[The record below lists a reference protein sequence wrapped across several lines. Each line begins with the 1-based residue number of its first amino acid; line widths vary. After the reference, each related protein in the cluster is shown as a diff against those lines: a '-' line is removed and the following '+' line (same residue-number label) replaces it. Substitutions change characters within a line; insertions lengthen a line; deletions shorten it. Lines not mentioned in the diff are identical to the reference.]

1 MFIMIAYCRYFKRK
15 NGILSALVAIDVH
28 LNINRMEQNFSNFLE
43 KFQTVLLKSNPAWNL
58 IDIKFEN
65 FSNPILSKFNNS
77 VIMSHMTSLLSKEK
91 LTNDDSQEQSFETF
105 NYIHSNGFPG
115 RYLPN
120 TDHSWEIIN
129 PDEQDG
135 QVQLK
140 ILALN
145 LAYDQHTKSC
155 SDYIEIYI
163 HNTLHSRLC
172 QIPTNPMQRTII
184 SMFNDV
190 KIRFVSKDHQDYE
203 NFGFLIEWQ
212 FNQVPCVP
220 NPCANGGVCSRDK
233 FGFVSCVCPSGYNG
247 TFCDVATNCNTP
259 VLTDIE
265 GSIVTPNLYLGYQS
279 GSSCNWLIRAPF
291 NHIIHVTT
299 LSFFLNDPKI
309 CSDYIRINDYS
320 PFADDL
326 GTHSKR
332 FCGSDISSKF
342 ISKYDTIEIQFAAES
357 NDQFPGAA
365 FKYKIG
371 YSGSLCELSACDFHP
386 TCKNNGICLVNDA
399 GLAACKCKANFTGYD
414 CSSVRCNDIF
424 DEETGSLSSPSF
436 PVDGSSTFQCQY
448 RFIAK
453 DRKGFLFNFKNV
465 KLRSTYF
472 DNVYIFSSWNTIDND
487 MIYSFNGIPDDFEIS
502 VRASKALILLSGSA
516 DPMEN
521 NYGFELQYSSTFAC
535 DDLHSGCA
543 SKETCIS
550 FNESIAHVSGEDNT
564 NADYKKEN
572 DFCNPNPCKNNGK
585 CISLANDF
593 KCQCPPYY
601 FAGKRCEIINCQNI
615 RLDSK
620 FGFIVPPG
628 YPNEYVPN
636 LNCSWIF
643 TLNETTMEYTFQSLM
658 FNVEGPQNRCSN
670 DYLEFDSAED
680 HSRKMRAC
688 GVLESA
694 ALQLEYPNPLIVR
707 FVTDE
712 DVEEDGFF
720 INYRHQMKGKCNETL
735 KSKYGDIFLPD
746 KSILEQFQGNVCTW
760 TFESSIGGFVD
771 LYIERFKS
779 NDCQKNYLQILD
791 VDINGK
797 NEIICETSYKR
808 IKSPQNKFVINVFM
822 ENKSGV
828 TFKANYRMYVE
839 SKDNCDMLSCPENS
853 KCTRLN
859 DRLFC
864 HCNEGYTYVRGRC
877 NPLRCAASPCLNGGT
892 CIENLR
898 KNIHCKC
905 SQYYG
910 GQFCQIDLLCN
921 DHTCSFG
928 NGVCIHVDGKPH
940 CACKPEF
947 TGESCQFKI
956 LDERCGGVIL
966 DFPAVFTSQSTELDN
981 TFCEWKIQNGK
992 LNQQLTIIFDEIQL
1006 QYSHGCVNESI
1017 EIFTLWGKLLYR
1029 ICLIQPKRQLY
1040 INYSSIR
1047 ISVKMK
1053 AASNSV
1059 VLARIFTGKIFTCKM
1074 LIIKLRVSVDNLST
1088 RAAVVCSNQSYCFNK
1103 ELDLCSEMQC
1113 NGGHCV
1119 STNNTY
1125 AACKCPAGYA
1135 GSYCEEKIKTCE
1147 AMPCKNGGSCL
1158 PRRNGY
1164 LCKCTK
1170 QFYGVNC
1177 EKRMCSHLIVDTP
1190 SGVIKSPHFPSNY
1203 PDNSEC
1209 SWKIVTNPDSL
1220 IWLRFLLLDI
1230 EGIPGQC
1237 HFDVVKIYN
1246 GENSASELLSSDC
1259 GYKTETTPPIKL
1271 DIVKNIVTVNFVTD
1285 SSVNSRG
1292 FMLLW
1297 NITSSLCRNVKCPLH
1312 SVCELGVNGTPI
1324 CTCDFGYYGEKCEE
1338 VDHCLYVTCANGG
1351 TCKTHG
1357 NSFHCICSSGITG
1370 LLCDE
1375 DIDECIENPCKNKGI
1390 CVNTF
1395 GSFKCQCAVGN
1406 YGRFCENVISCQT
1419 LISYENL
1426 KLRHISHTD
1435 YAWIIAPEKYNR
1447 YAQLNPLLVDLIN
1460 GEKIQIFDGNYW
1472 NISHD
1477 VQLIA
1482 EFDKDVEALF
1492 PVRAYQNWLSVFFW
1506 TTGTFLPEKKLIF
1519 DAFLTSSESPP
1530 GCQDRD
1536 CKYPILTSFEICK
1549 VKRLGLP
1556 WLKLFHWELR
1566 RDSECATTIFFGQ
1579 KKLVNITFSKLSFSG
1594 HTNSNGYIAVYDGDQ
1609 NSNILIGKFTEYT
1622 QIPFYVLA
1630 SSKMIT
1636 VKYVRGS
1643 IYFGKSLSFEMII
1656 ESHTKKMSKWNS
1668 SYFYEEKSF
1677 QVKELTVWKQPGLYE
1692 QNIDIYDIS
1701 KFKEIASASGV
1712 LVSPGYPRRYRPQQ
1726 YYTTRFVAPPGNV
1739 FSFAFHSLDLEYP
1752 WRNVYCFDAVV
1763 FIDPINNKTLQQYIL
1778 KICGNL
1784 TADAKQNFI
1793 SSGNEIIVAFY
1804 SDDESE
1810 YSGFELHFQ
1819 TYANRCLNH
1828 SCPPHSSCV
1837 SYPESYHCRCDK
1849 GYAGFD
1855 CQEAIDQCSSSPC
1868 VLGHGMCAN
1877 KPDGSFV
1884 CRCKEGY
1891 TGKHCEHD
1899 LICPLNYCQHKGRC
1913 ERESGKPRC
1922 ICKGPFS
1929 GPRCEQASCGE
1940 TTVSY
1945 FYIFESMNHPEPYPP
1960 SLDCKWT
1967 ITTKNVGRYIYE
1979 IYISY
1984 VDLECGWDYVKIQ
1997 LSNDEIITLCQ
2008 AKKKT
2013 FYSDNS
2019 TLNMWFHSDSSKSGK
2034 GFYITAEAIINPCVK
2049 QPCGNN
2055 FICQVTGPNSRECI
2069 CEPGYTGKECDEI
2082 IDICADVDCKNGG
2095 SCYADKLNFTCVCR
2109 KGYRGKF
2116 CEIQSN
2122 PCIPNPCGHFGIC
2135 KQVDIA
2141 KHTCSCILPAS
2152 GNSCRECIEYK
2163 IIISH
2168 SGVIKSPEYPFSY
2181 PNEMQCD
2188 WLLYSILDAGSG
2200 IFLKFNDLQI
2210 PALDSSCS
2218 NGIVIYDS
2226 SNRQIK
2232 RFCGYE
2238 IPKSLFVNETKIR
2251 IAIETSQLQHDVR
2264 RFALSYTANF
2274 DFCSK
2279 FPCKND
2285 GICENSI
2292 VLKEARSRSCQCR
2305 SKAYHGF
2312 SCETRRYFKC
2322 GQLLESKPSLSGI
2335 VATPD
2340 FPLPYNS
2347 SYCKWPI
2354 QVPKDH
2360 IIEITFTTLET
2371 YRNCSKCCTGA
2382 DQVLL
2387 EDQNGHIISKFCG
2400 HALPPIFTVQSD
2412 HVVVV
2417 FNAKQTSNTGIGF
2430 HLLYRAVQNVCF
2442 NDKYC
2447 LTNQSCVI
2455 DRYGKPFCICPFGY
2469 EGRYCTEKIDLCKRE
2484 NILCNGRGICE
2495 NYATSWRCRC
2505 RKGYSGRLCEIDDWC
2520 NEFKCENGGT
2530 CLHSKSG
2537 PICLCTN
2544 ETTGQYCEKAKCG
2557 GIIRRPLIGTI
2568 TSPKNFSTNY
2578 YFKGTDCEWEF
2589 IAPEGTCVHLKFYW
2603 IDLSCTSYYA
2613 AFGMCTPENIKI
2625 YNSKNKSLV
2634 PLKRLC
2640 FEPTTLEV
2648 VSLKNNLILSY
2659 HSEKDDDFEH
2669 YDKDNC
2675 FEGACAEQF
2684 LCVDQL
2690 DDKYKC
2696 ICKPGFTGKNCDI
2709 VFDACA
2715 SLPSGFC
2722 GEGRCVNVG
2731 DSFYCECSPGWTGEV
2746 CMDEIN
2752 YCDSSPCIYGT
2763 CHSLKNAYYCSCIET
2778 YEYYSYGP
2786 QCEFVACKSITL
2798 SNDHGILQSPFYP
2811 EPSPRDINC
2820 NWKFY
2825 AEKNKMII
2833 IDIEVADLNAAY
2845 CATDYLAIFDQA
2857 EISEINEDQPQELIC
2872 DRLTTKRIEVHSDE
2886 FSLLFASGKLNDTIS
2901 KFYGRYMTVDPSLCT
2916 PNPCQNNGNCSI
2928 EADGTII
2935 CKCPINYYG
2944 QLCEKKAT
2952 VICDAETKEING
2964 TFSVSPDPLYTTCSW
2979 TIYNTPVGNKAA
2991 TEIEIHELYIP
3002 NDDCNEN
3009 FLEIYTK
3016 KDYFTEF
3023 VLLRKLCSVS
3033 NELSSKIMSVD
3044 GYAVKLIL
3052 RSIDVERKFA
3062 FSYNF
3067 DVCTAK
3073 NIICKDT
3080 KYCVNTHY
3088 GTASYSCLCKPKLTD
3103 PTCFSPCQNL
3113 KLPGSVGAFNS
3124 PGFPHLYPS
3133 NVHCSW
3139 RIKNR
3144 SNSTAIMLTMKYM
3157 NIRDNSPYCDDE
3169 YIEIHS
3175 VSRNHSNLMQKI
3187 CGKMLDVKFF
3197 TMAEEMIIYFHTD
3210 VYFGGNG
3217 FVATYGIVN
3226 NPCIYLMCKNGGF
3239 CYIHKPSLQPVC
3251 QCRFGYFGLLC
3262 EKFRN
3267 CPDGYCLN
3275 GGVCVSE
3282 YKKPYRCSC
3291 PKGLQGKRCEIAV
3304 CGGIYYTGATL
3315 STPNILSLKL
3325 EKLECNYFLE
3335 TESSA
3340 ISVQF
3345 EKLFFGWQT
3354 ECKDSYVEIHEGWDQ
3369 TNSSIIG
3376 RYCNNEEMP
3385 ALIGTQSNN
3394 RLFLVVRAII
3404 TSDKAANYTFK
3415 VREDFKCHYTICPNS
3430 DCSQRQNEIL
3440 CICPPYMTGQ
3450 LCDIERCGYSVVNES
3465 QGIIK
3470 SFGSYSYYLGRVHC
3484 FYNIKTQP
3492 ESVMALTNEE
3502 ELWTEENSLIF
3513 FDGKNELYYKME
3525 NLQTFLSSTNE
3536 ISIQFSAVF
3545 RSSVIPAFEVTF
3557 YELPTQTYH
3566 FEQFGE
3572 LSTFD
3577 PVFAPFRRFFR
3588 RYTITVPGFSGI
3600 LLQILYFNVIDCT
3613 KNHVD
3618 IYVKEKFV
3626 ERLCDV
3632 PITDEEV
3639 SIASDSVTFVANF
3652 TRYTDEFLGFSLNYS
3667 AFVDFCIQNKV
3678 KCPSPEV
3685 CKNSKDGAV
3694 CVCPAGVAGTNCR
3707 LNCDNLILHNSSA
3720 IITSPRYP
3728 DLYMNNL
3735 SCLWKIAPNQ
3745 KGKVVKAILTIDHI
3759 EGTMPE
3765 CNQDFVAV
3773 SYLNSRQQEI
3783 EIGKY
3788 CGKNYT
3794 IQLTSATNNLIV
3806 KFKSDE
3812 RITFSGFV
3820 LEYTLVRRGCQ
3831 SFICLNGGTCS
3842 DSIFQIFCTCPPGYI
3857 GMFCEIDVFCAKHL
3871 CQHGA
3876 TCLMGKCKCAE
3887 GFTGQ
3892 FCENFVNSEQ
3902 NIFQF
3907 PTTIVSPFY
3916 PHKYPNDINI
3926 TWNLISVESGL
3937 LLRFKHIS
3945 LEYSTSCDQN
3955 DFVQV
3960 SDLNRTIGIFCGS
3973 MLPPAIYTTNK
3984 YLKIIFHSDSSI
3996 SMEGFEAF
4004 VANSKDP
4011 CEMFDCSGHG
4021 DCIAENG
4028 YVSCKCHKNYSGENC
4043 EINNACRDVLCMN
4056 SGTCILRKGASICNC
4071 RWPFTGATCADVLC
4085 GHYFKHIFN
4094 GKISFLSLVNSN
4106 VSNVDCT
4113 WTVEEPENSTI
4124 SIHINNFQMKYPNE
4138 DCNSNFLE
4146 IVDRKSTKSTV
4157 IAKYC
4162 DSKNVTSLLAT
4173 KTNLLTVR
4181 FVSKHAMDD
4190 SFAIDFTTDYQGK
4203 NICNFYCQNYGK
4215 CKIQNQKPICDC
4227 PDGFSGVHCEKDL
4240 WCSSNPCLN
4249 GGTCKHNE
4257 NNTTYQCICLKN
4269 FNGNNC
4275 ENVICGGTLKL
4286 WKRFTSPLYPNSYP
4300 NLSRCIWTYNDTK
4313 RNILLSFTNFQLEL
4327 TDDCSNDY
4335 VAIERCSVVSGCSS
4349 ILKSRYCGDK
4359 RFKILIQLHAF
4370 QRNWEWL
4377 KITFI
4382 SDSTDSFR
4390 GFSAKLLPSDMKILN
4405 SSVAE

>member
-1 MFIMIAYCRYFKRK
+1 MKFSKPVVQKNSSQRSGNEEILISAHLPKEHPKENFYKIFSDYNQGKDAENSFLFNNKKLKQKYHLIIALLLSFILFHYLWYIICLLRQLFYGNLIVFICVFSAFIFYVLDNHQESRSLAPNSSVDLAFKSGYILLYDDTYLKNNSQVAEKYETEIKKAIDNASLSNSNCTTKTERIRYFKRK
-15 NGILSALVAIDVH
+15 NGISSALVAIDVH
-28 LNINRMEQNFSNFLE
+28 LNMNKMEQNFSNFLE
-43 KFQTVLLKSNPAWNL
+43 KFQTVLLQSNPTWSL
-58 IDIKFEN
+58 IDIKF
-65 FSNPILSKFNNS
+65 
-77 VIMSHMTSLLSKEK
+77 
-91 LTNDDSQEQSFETF
+91 D
-105 NYIHSNGFPG
+105 
-115 RYLPN
+115 
-120 TDHSWEIIN
+120 
-129 PDEQDG
+129 
-135 QVQLK
+135 QV
-140 ILALN
+140 A
-145 LAYDQHTKSC
+145 
-155 SDYIEIYI
+155 
-163 HNTLHSRLC
+163 
-172 QIPTNPMQRTII
+172 
-184 SMFNDV
+184 
-190 KIRFVSKDHQDYE
+190 
-203 NFGFLIEWQ
+203 
-212 FNQVPCVP
+212 CVP
-220 NPCANGGVCSRDK
+220 NPCANGGICSQDK
-233 FGFVSCVCPSGYNG
+233 FGFVSCACPSGYNG
-247 TFCDVATNCNTP
+247 TFCDVSTNCNNP

-299 LSFFLNDPKI
+299 LSFFLNNPKI
-309 CSDYIRINDYS
+309 CSDFIRINEYS

-332 FCGSDISSKF
+332 FCGHDISSKF
-342 ISKYDTIEIQFAAES
+342 ISKYDTVEIQFAAES

-365 FKYKIG
+365 FKYKIAPNYCLLNPCNNFQDCFNTADGYICQCKPGRVGENCSGKVDFCFSNPCKKPGTDECINLNETFFCNCNGG
-371 YSGSLCELSACDFHP
+371 YSGSLCERSACDFHP
-386 TCKNNGICLVNDA
+386 TCRNKGICLVNDE
-399 GLAACKCKANFTGYD
+399 GMAACKCKASFTGYD

-424 DEETGSLSSPSF
+424 DEEIGSLSSPSF
-436 PVDGSSTFQCQY
+436 PVDGSSSFQCQY

-453 DRKGFLFNFKNV
+453 DRKGFLFDFKNV

-472 DNVYIFSSWNTIDND
+472 DNVYIFSSWNPVDND
-487 MIYSFNGIPDDFEIS
+487 MIYSFNGIRDDFEIS
-502 VRASKALILLSGSA
+502 VRASKALIILSGSA

-521 NYGFELQYSSTFAC
+521 DYGFKLQYLSTFGN
-535 DDLHSGCA
+535 DLHSGCT

-550 FNESIAHVSGEDNT
+550 FNKSIAYVGDEGNT

-572 DFCNPNPCKNNGK
+572 DFCNPNPCMNNGK
-585 CISLANDF
+585 CISLSNDF
-593 KCQCPPYY
+593 KCQCPPFY
-601 FAGKRCEIINCQNI
+601 FGGKRCEIINCQNI
-615 RLDSK
+615 RMDSK
-620 FGFIVPPG
+620 SGFIVSPG
-628 YPNEYVPN
+628 YPNEYLSN

-643 TLNETTMEYTFQSLM
+643 ALNETTMEYSFQSLM
-658 FNVEGPQNRCSN
+658 FNVEGPQNLCSN
-670 DYLEFDSAED
+670 DYLEFDSVED
-680 HSRKMRAC
+680 HSRKMRHC

-694 ALQLEYPNPLIVR
+694 PLQLEYPNPLIVR

-720 INYRHQMKGKCNETL
+720 INYRHEMKGKCNETL
-735 KSKYGDIFLPD
+735 KNKYGNIFLPE

-760 TFESSIGGFVD
+760 SFESSAGGFVD

-791 VDINGK
+791 VDLNGQ
-797 NEIICETSYKR
+797 NEIICEISYKK
-808 IKSPQNKFVINVFM
+808 IKSPQNNLVINVFM
-822 ENKSGV
+822 ENKSDV
-828 TFKANYRMYVE
+828 TFKANYKMYVE
-839 SKDNCDMLSCPENS
+839 SKGICDMLSCPENS

-859 DRLFC
+859 ERFFC
-864 HCNEGYTYVRGRC
+864 HCNERYTYVRGKC
-877 NPLRCAASPCLNGGT
+877 SPLRCAASPCLNGGT
-892 CIENLR
+892 CIENMR

-905 SQYYG
+905 PQYYG

-928 NGVCIHVDGKPH
+928 NG
-940 CACKPEF
+940 
-947 TGESCQFKI
+947 
-956 LDERCGGVIL
+956 
-966 DFPAVFTSQSTELDN
+966 
-981 TFCEWKIQNGK
+981 
-992 LNQQLTIIFDEIQL
+992 L

-1029 ICLIQPKRQLY
+1029 ICLIKPNRQLY
-1040 INYSSIR
+1040 INYTSIR

-1059 VLARIFTGKIFTCKM
+1059 VLARIFT
-1074 LIIKLRVSVDNLST
+1074 VDNLST
-1088 RAAVVCSNQSYCFNK
+1088 KAAVVCSNQSYCFNK
-1103 ELDLCSEMQC
+1103 EVDLCSEMQC
-1113 NGGHCV
+1113 NTGHCV
-1119 STNNTY
+1119 STNNTH
-1125 AACKCPAGYA
+1125 AACKCPAGFT
-1135 GSYCEEKIKTCE
+1135 GSYCEERIKTCE
-1147 AMPCKNGGSCL
+1147 TMPCKNGGSCL

-1177 EKRMCSHLIVDTP
+1177 EKRICSYLLVDTP

-1209 SWKIVTNPDSL
+1209 SWKIVTNLDSL
-1220 IWLRFLLLDI
+1220 IWLRFILLDI

-1237 HFDVVKIYN
+1237 HFDFVKIYN

-1259 GYKTETTPPIKL
+1259 GYKTEITPPIKL
-1271 DIVKNIVTVNFVTD
+1271 DTVKNIVTVHFVTD

-1292 FMLLW
+1292 FVLLW
-1297 NITSSLCRNVKCPLH
+1297 NITSGLCRNVKCPLH
-1312 SVCELGVNGTPI
+1312 SVCELGQNGAPI
-1324 CTCDFGYYGEKCEE
+1324 CTCDFGYYGGKCEE

-1357 NSFHCICSSGITG
+1357 NSFHCICPSGIAG

-1375 DIDECIENPCKNKGI
+1375 DIDECIENPCKNGGI
-1390 CVNTF
+1390 CVNSMF
-1395 GSFKCQCAVGN
+1395 HSFKCQCAVGN
-1406 YGRFCENVISCQT
+1406 YGRLCENGEISLFNICYYFNKISHLVISCQT
-1419 LISYENL
+1419 LISYENA

-1435 YAWIIAPEKYNR
+1435 SAWIIAPEKPNR
-1447 YAQLNPLLVDLIN
+1447 YAQLNPLLVDLVD

-1482 EFDKDVEALF
+1482 EFDKDVETMF

-1506 TTGTFLPEKKLIF
+1506 TTGTFSPEKKLMF
-1519 DAFLTSSESPP
+1519 DASLTSSESPP
-1530 GCQDRD
+1530 GCNDPD
-1536 CKYPILTSFEICK
+1536 CKYPILKSFGEMSF
-1549 VKRLGLP
+1549 
-1556 WLKLFHWELR
+1556 LFH
-1566 RDSECATTIFFGQ
+1566 
-1579 KKLVNITFSKLSFSG
+1579 
-1594 HTNSNGYIAVYDGDQ
+1594 Y
-1609 NSNILIGKFTEYT
+1609 ILIKIQF
-1622 QIPFYVLA
+1622 QI
-1630 SSKMIT
+1630 S
-1636 VKYVRGS
+1636 VKYVYLLRTVTNQDQDQTANS
-1643 IYFGKSLSFEMII
+1643 HFE
-1656 ESHTKKMSKWNS
+1656 
-1668 SYFYEEKSF
+1668 
-1677 QVKELTVWKQPGLYE
+1677 
-1692 QNIDIYDIS
+1692 IS
-1701 KFKEIASASGV
+1701 AKV
-1712 LVSPGYPRRYRPQQ
+1712 
-1726 YYTTRFVAPPGNV
+1726 
-1739 FSFAFHSLDLEYP
+1739 
-1752 WRNVYCFDAVV
+1752 
-1763 FIDPINNKTLQQYIL
+1763 
-1778 KICGNL
+1778 CGNL
-1784 TADAKQNFI
+1784 TADAKQNFVI
-1793 SSGNEIIVAFY
+1793 SSGNEITVAFY

-1810 YSGFELHFQ
+1810 YTGFELHFQ

-1837 SYPESYHCRCDK
+1837 SYPESYDCHCNK
-1849 GYAGFD
+1849 AYAGFD
-1855 CQEAIDQCSSSPC
+1855 CQEVIDQCSSSPC
-1868 VLGHGMCAN
+1868 VLGHGICAN

-1899 LICPLNYCQHKGRC
+1899 LICPLNYCHHNGTC

-1922 ICKGPFS
+1922 ICKRQFS
-1929 GPRCEQASCGE
+1929 GPRCEQALCGE
-1940 TTVSY
+1940 TRVSY
-1945 FYIFESMNHPEPYPP
+1945 YYIFQSMNYPEPYPP

-1967 ITTKNVGRYIYE
+1967 ITTNNVWRYIYE
-1979 IYISY
+1979 IHIRYL
-1984 VDLECGWDYVKIQ
+1984 DMECGWDYVKIQ

-2008 AKKKT
+2008 AEEKT
-2013 FYSDNS
+2013 VYSDNS
-2019 TLNMWFHSDSSKSGK
+2019 TLNMWFHSDISKAGN

-2055 FICQVTGPNSRECI
+2055 FICQVTGPNSRNCV
-2069 CEPGYTGKECDEI
+2069 CEPGYTGKECNEI

-2141 KHTCSCILPAS
+2141 KHTCSCILPAY
-2152 GNSCRECIEYK
+2152 GNNCRECSEYE
-2163 IIISH
+2163 IIVSH
-2168 SGVIKSPEYPFSY
+2168 NGMIKSPEYPFSY
-2181 PNEMQCD
+2181 PNEMQCA
-2188 WLLYSILDAGSG
+2188 WSLNSILDAGS
-2200 IFLKFNDLQI
+2200 D
-2210 PALDSSCS
+2210 
-2218 NGIVIYDS
+2218 
-2226 SNRQIK
+2226 
-2232 RFCGYE
+2232 
-2238 IPKSLFVNETKIR
+2238 
-2251 IAIETSQLQHDVR
+2251 
-2264 RFALSYTANF
+2264 F
-2274 DFCSK
+2274 DFCTM
-2279 FPCKND
+2279 FPCNNN

-2292 VLKEARSRSCQCR
+2292 ALKEARSRSCQCR
-2305 SKAYHGF
+2305 SKAHHGF

-2322 GQLLESKPSLSGI
+2322 GKLLESKPSLSGI

-2347 SYCKWPI
+2347 SYCKWSI

-2371 YRNCSKCCTGA
+2371 YRNCPKCCTGA
-2382 DQVLL
+2382 DQILL
-2387 EDQNGHIISKFCG
+2387 EDRNGHIISKYCG

-2412 HVVVV
+2412 HVVIV

-2430 HLLYRAVQNVCF
+2430 HLLYRAVQNICF
-2442 NDKYC
+2442 KNKYC

-2455 DRYGKPFCICPFGY
+2455 DRYGKPFCICPLGY
-2469 EGRYCTEKIDLCKRE
+2469 EGRFCTEKIDRCKRE
-2484 NILCNGRGICE
+2484 NVLCNGRGICE

-2530 CLHSKSG
+2530 CAHSKNG

-2544 ETTGQYCEKAKCG
+2544 ETTGQHCERAKCG
-2557 GIIRRPLIGTI
+2557 GIIRHPLIGTI

-2589 IAPEGTCVHLKFYW
+2589 IAPEGTCVHLKFHW
-2603 IDLSCTSYYA
+2603 IDLSCSSYYA
-2613 AFGMCTPENIKI
+2613 AFGMCTPESIKI
-2625 YNSKNKSLV
+2625 YNSKKKSLV

-2640 FEPTTLEV
+2640 FEPATLEV
-2648 VSLKNNLILSY
+2648 VSLKNNLVLSY
-2659 HSEKDDDFEH
+2659 HSEKNDDFEH
-2669 YDKDNC
+2669 YDKNNC

-2684 LCVDQL
+2684 LCVDEL

-2696 ICKPGFTGKNCDI
+2696 ICKPGFTGKDCDR

-2715 SLPSGFC
+2715 SLPRSFC

-2731 DSFYCECSPGWTGEV
+2731 DSFYCECFPGWTGEV
-2746 CMDEIN
+2746 CSDEIN

-2763 CHSLKNAYYCSCIET
+2763 CHSLRNGYYCSCIET

-2811 EPSPRDINC
+2811 EPSPRNIDC
-2820 NWKFY
+2820 NWEFY
-2825 AEKNKMII
+2825 AEQNKMII
-2833 IDIEVADLNAAY
+2833 IDMEVADFNSAY

-2857 EISEINEDQPQELIC
+2857 KISEINQDKPQELIC
-2872 DRLTTKRIEVHSDE
+2872 DRLTTKRIEIHSDE
-2886 FSLLFASGKLNDTIS
+2886 FSLLFASGKLNNTIS
-2901 KFYGRYMTVDPSLCT
+2901 KFYGRYMTVDPSLCI
-2916 PNPCQNNGNCSI
+2916 PNPCQNNGNCSTDDD
-2928 EADGTII
+2928 DGTFF

-2952 VICDAETKEING
+2952 VICEAETKEING
-2964 TFSVSPDPLYTTCSW
+2964 TFSVSANPLFETCSW
-2979 TIYNTPVGNKAA
+2979 TIYNTPIGNKAA

-3002 NDDCNEN
+3002 ADDCNEN
-3009 FLEIYTK
+3009 FLEIYAK
-3016 KDYFTEF
+3016 KDDSMEF

-3033 NELSSKIMSVD
+3033 SELSSKIMSVE
-3044 GYAVKLIL
+3044 GYAVKLVL
-3052 RSIDVERKFA
+3052 HSIGIERKFA

-3103 PTCFSPCQNL
+3103 STCFSPCQNL
-3113 KLPGSVGAFNS
+3113 ILPGSVGAFNS

-3144 SNSTAIMLTMKYM
+3144 SNSTAIMLTMKYV

-3175 VSRNHSNLMQKI
+3175 VSRNHTYLMQKI
-3187 CGKMLDVKFF
+3187 CGKVLNMKFF

-3217 FVATYGIVN
+3217 FVATYGIVS
-3226 NPCIYLMCKNGGF
+3226 NPCIYLKCKNGGF
-3239 CYIHKPSLQPVC
+3239 CYIHKSSLQPVC

-3275 GGVCVSE
+3275 GGICLSE

-3315 STPNILSLKL
+3315 SMPSIRSLKL

-3335 TESSA
+3335 TDSSA

-3345 EKLFFGWQT
+3345 EKLFFGWQS
-3354 ECKDSYVEIHEGWDQ
+3354 ECKHSYVEIHEGWDQ

-3385 ALIGTQSNN
+3385 ALIGTQGNN
-3394 RLFLVVRAII
+3394 RLFLLVRAVI

-3440 CICPPYMTGQ
+3440 CICPPFMTGQ
-3450 LCDIERCGYSVVNES
+3450 LCNIERCGYNVVNES

-3470 SFGSYSYYLGRVHC
+3470 SFGSYSFYLGRSHC

-3492 ESVMALTNEE
+3492 ESVIALTNEE
-3502 ELWTEENSLIF
+3502 ELLNKENSLIF
-3513 FDGKNELYYKME
+3513 FDGKNELDYKIE

-3545 RSSVIPAFEVTF
+3545 RYNVIPAFEVTF

-3572 LSTFD
+3572 LSSFD

-3588 RYTITVPGFSGI
+3588 RYTITVRGFSGI
-3600 LLQILYFNVIDCT
+3600 LLRMLYFNVSDCT

-3618 IYVKEKFV
+3618 IYAEEKFV

-3632 PITDEEV
+3632 SITDEEV
-3639 SIASDSVTFVANF
+3639 TINSGSVTFVANF
-3652 TRYTDEFLGFSLNYS
+3652 TKYTDEFLGFSLNYS
-3667 AFVDFCIQNKV
+3667 AFVDFCTENKV

-3694 CVCPAGVAGTNCR
+3694 CVCPAGVAGTNCK
-3707 LNCDNLILHNSSA
+3707 LNCDNLILYNSSA

-3735 SCLWKIAPNQ
+3735 SCFWKIAANQ
-3745 KGKVVKAILTIDHI
+3745 KGKVVKAILTVDHI

-3812 RITFSGFV
+3812 RITFKGFV

-3831 SFICLNGGTCS
+3831 NFMCLNGGTCS
-3842 DSIFQIFCTCPPGYI
+3842 DSIFRIFCTCPPGYI

-3876 TCLMGKCKCAE
+3876 TCSMGKCKCSE
-3887 GFTGQ
+3887 GFSGQ
-3892 FCENFVNSEQ
+3892 FCETFVNSEQ

-3907 PTTIVSPFY
+3907 PTTIMSPFY

-3937 LLRFKHIS
+3937 LLQFKHIS

-3960 SDLNRTIGIFCGS
+3960 SDLNHTIGIFCGS
-3973 MLPPAIYTTNK
+3973 MLPPVIYTTDK

-4021 DCIAENG
+4021 VCKAENG

-4043 EINNACRDVLCMN
+4043 EINNACRNVICMN
-4056 SGTCILRKGASICNC
+4056 SGTCILRKGAPICNC
-4071 RWPFTGATCADVLC
+4071 RWPFTGFKCADVLC
-4085 GHYFKHIFN
+4085 GYYFKHIFN
-4094 GKISFLSLVNSN
+4094 GKISFLNLINCN

-4113 WTVEEPENSTI
+4113 WTVEEPENATI
-4124 SIHINNFQMKYPNE
+4124 SININNFQMKYPNE

-4146 IVDRKSTKSTV
+4146 IVDGKSIKSTV

-4162 DSKNVTSLLAT
+4162 DSKNVTSLLTT

-4181 FVSKHAMDD
+4181 FVSKHAMHDN
-4190 SFAIDFTTDYQGK
+4190 FAIDFTTDYQGK
-4203 NICNFYCQNYGK
+4203 NICNVYCQNYGI
-4215 CKIQNQKPICDC
+4215 CKIQNKKPICDC
-4227 PDGFSGVHCEKDL
+4227 PDDL

-4249 GGTCKHNE
+4249 GGICKHNE
-4257 NNTTYQCICLKN
+4257 NNTSYQCSCLKN

-4286 WKRFTSPLYPNSYP
+4286 WKRFTSPLYPNLYP
-4300 NLSRCIWTYNDTK
+4300 NLSRCIWTYNDTR

-4335 VAIERCSVVSGCSS
+4335 VAIEKCSFVSGCSS
-4349 ILKSRYCGDK
+4349 VLKSRYCGNK

-4377 KITFI
+4377 KVTFI
-4382 SDSTDSFR
+4382 SDSTDSFS
-4390 GFSAKLLPSDMKILN
+4390 GFSAKLLPSDMKISN
-4405 SSVAE
+4405 SSVAV

>member
-1 MFIMIAYCRYFKRK
+1 MRQLSCLILASCDMCCAMNEQWRLKWKDGRRLGKANGFVLWLIIIFLNINISAFRNRKSDDDSEFGQEKLLNLQILLDSLKLSLGIFFAEAENKLKKNDHPMKFSKPVVQKNSSQRSGNEEILISAHLPKEHPKENFYKIFSDYNQGKDAENSFLFNNKKLKRKYHLIIALLLSFILFHYLWYIICLLRQLFYDNHQESRSLAPNSSVDLAFKSGYILLYDDTYLKNNSQVAEKYETEIKKAIDNASLSNSNCTTKTERIRYFKRK
-15 NGILSALVAIDVH
+15 NGISSALVAIDVH
-28 LNINRMEQNFSNFLE
+28 LNMNKMEQNFSNFLE
-43 KFQTVLLKSNPAWNL
+43 KFQTVLLQSNPTWSL
-58 IDIKFEN
+58 IDIKF
-65 FSNPILSKFNNS
+65 
-77 VIMSHMTSLLSKEK
+77 
-91 LTNDDSQEQSFETF
+91 D
-105 NYIHSNGFPG
+105 
-115 RYLPN
+115 
-120 TDHSWEIIN
+120 
-129 PDEQDG
+129 
-135 QVQLK
+135 QV
-140 ILALN
+140 A
-145 LAYDQHTKSC
+145 
-155 SDYIEIYI
+155 
-163 HNTLHSRLC
+163 
-172 QIPTNPMQRTII
+172 
-184 SMFNDV
+184 
-190 KIRFVSKDHQDYE
+190 
-203 NFGFLIEWQ
+203 
-212 FNQVPCVP
+212 CVP
-220 NPCANGGVCSRDK
+220 NPCANGGICSQDK
-233 FGFVSCVCPSGYNG
+233 FGFVSCACPSGYNG
-247 TFCDVATNCNTP
+247 TFCDVSTNCNNP

-299 LSFFLNDPKI
+299 LSFFLNNPKI
-309 CSDYIRINDYS
+309 CSDFIRINEYS

-332 FCGSDISSKF
+332 FCGHDISSKF
-342 ISKYDTIEIQFAAES
+342 ISKYDTVEIQFAAES

-365 FKYKIG
+365 FKYKIAPNYCLLNPCNNFQDCFNTADGYICQCKPGRVGENCSGKVDFCFSNPCKKPGTDECINLNETFFCNCNEG
-371 YSGSLCELSACDFHP
+371 YSGSLCERSACDFHP
-386 TCKNNGICLVNDA
+386 TCRNKGICLVNDE
-399 GLAACKCKANFTGYD
+399 GLAACKCKASFTGYD

-424 DEETGSLSSPSF
+424 DEEIGSLSSPSF
-436 PVDGSSTFQCQY
+436 PVDGSSSFQCQY

-453 DRKGFLFNFKNV
+453 DRKGFLFDFKNV

-472 DNVYIFSSWNTIDND
+472 DNVYIFSSWNPVDND
-487 MIYSFNGIPDDFEIS
+487 MIYSFNGIRDDFEIS
-502 VRASKALILLSGSA
+502 VRASKALIILSGSA

-521 NYGFELQYSSTFAC
+521 DYGFELQYLSTFGN
-535 DDLHSGCA
+535 DLHSGCT

-550 FNESIAHVSGEDNT
+550 FNKSIAYVGDEGNT

-572 DFCNPNPCKNNGK
+572 DFCNPNPCMNNGK
-585 CISLANDF
+585 CISLSNDF
-593 KCQCPPYY
+593 KCQCPPFY
-601 FAGKRCEIINCQNI
+601 FGGKRCEIINCQNI
-615 RLDSK
+615 RMDSK
-620 FGFIVPPG
+620 SGFIVSPG
-628 YPNEYVPN
+628 YPNEYLSN

-643 TLNETTMEYTFQSLM
+643 ALNETTMEYSFQSLM
-658 FNVEGPQNRCSN
+658 FNVEGPQNLCSN
-670 DYLEFDSAED
+670 DYLEFDSVED
-680 HSRKMRAC
+680 HSRKMRHC

-694 ALQLEYPNPLIVR
+694 PLQLEYPNPLIVR

-720 INYRHQMKGKCNETL
+720 INYRHEMKGKCNETL
-735 KSKYGDIFLPD
+735 KNKYGNIFLPE

-760 TFESSIGGFVD
+760 SFESSAGGFVD
-771 LYIERFKS
+771 LYIER
-779 NDCQKNYLQILD
+779 I
-791 VDINGK
+791 
-797 NEIICETSYKR
+797 
-808 IKSPQNKFVINVFM
+808 
-822 ENKSGV
+822 
-828 TFKANYRMYVE
+828 
-839 SKDNCDMLSCPENS
+839 CDMLSCPENS

-859 DRLFC
+859 ERFFC
-864 HCNEGYTYVRGRC
+864 HCNEGYTYVRGKC
-877 NPLRCAASPCLNGGT
+877 SPLRCAASPCLNGGT
-892 CIENLR
+892 CIENMR

-905 SQYYG
+905 PQYYG

-928 NGVCIHVDGKPH
+928 NGVCIHVDGKPR

-956 LDERCGGVIL
+956 LGNI
-966 DFPAVFTSQSTELDN
+966 
-981 TFCEWKIQNGK
+981 
-992 LNQQLTIIFDEIQL
+992 L

-1029 ICLIQPKRQLY
+1029 ICLIKPNRQLY
-1040 INYSSIR
+1040 INYTSIR

-1059 VLARIFTGKIFTCKM
+1059 VLARIFT
-1074 LIIKLRVSVDNLST
+1074 VDNLST
-1088 RAAVVCSNQSYCFNK
+1088 KAAVVCSNQSYCFNK
-1103 ELDLCSEMQC
+1103 EVDLCSEMQC
-1113 NGGHCV
+1113 NTGHCV
-1119 STNNTY
+1119 STNNTH
-1125 AACKCPAGYA
+1125 AACKCPAGFT
-1135 GSYCEEKIKTCE
+1135 GSYCEERIKTCE
-1147 AMPCKNGGSCL
+1147 TMPCKNGGSCL

-1177 EKRMCSHLIVDTP
+1177 EKRICSYLLVDTP

-1209 SWKIVTNPDSL
+1209 SWKIVTNLDSL
-1220 IWLRFLLLDI
+1220 IWLRFILLDI

-1237 HFDVVKIYN
+1237 HFDFVKIYN

-1259 GYKTETTPPIKL
+1259 GYKTEITPPIKL
-1271 DIVKNIVTVNFVTD
+1271 DTVKNIVTVHFVTD

-1292 FMLLW
+1292 FVLLW
-1297 NITSSLCRNVKCPLH
+1297 NITSGLCRNVKCPLH
-1312 SVCELGVNGTPI
+1312 SVCELGQNGAPI
-1324 CTCDFGYYGEKCEE
+1324 CTCDFGYYGGKCEE

-1357 NSFHCICSSGITG
+1357 NSFHCICPSGIAG

-1375 DIDECIENPCKNKGI
+1375 DIDECIENPCKNGGI
-1390 CVNTF
+1390 CVNI
-1395 GSFKCQCAVGN
+1395 
-1406 YGRFCENVISCQT
+1406 ISCQT
-1419 LISYENL
+1419 LISYENA

-1435 YAWIIAPEKYNR
+1435 SAWIIAPEKPNR
-1447 YAQLNPLLVDLIN
+1447 YAQLNPLLVDLVD

-1482 EFDKDVEALF
+1482 EFDKDVETMF

-1506 TTGTFLPEKKLIF
+1506 TTGTFSPEKKLMF
-1519 DAFLTSSESPP
+1519 DASLTSSESPP
-1530 GCQDRD
+1530 GCNDPD
-1536 CKYPILTSFEICK
+1536 CKYPILKSFVSVKYVYLLRTITNQDEICTI
-1549 VKRLGLP
+1549 KRLGLP
-1556 WLKLFHWELR
+1556 WLKLFHWKLR
-1566 RDSECATTIFFGQ
+1566 RDSECATTIYFGQ
-1579 KKLVNITFSKLSFSG
+1579 KG
-1594 HTNSNGYIAVYDGDQ
+1594 
-1609 NSNILIGKFTEYT
+1609 
-1622 QIPFYVLA
+1622 
-1630 SSKMIT
+1630 
-1636 VKYVRGS
+1636 
-1643 IYFGKSLSFEMII
+1643 
-1656 ESHTKKMSKWNS
+1656 
-1668 SYFYEEKSF
+1668 
-1677 QVKELTVWKQPGLYE
+1677 
-1692 QNIDIYDIS
+1692 
-1701 KFKEIASASGV
+1701 
-1712 LVSPGYPRRYRPQQ
+1712 
-1726 YYTTRFVAPPGNV
+1726 
-1739 FSFAFHSLDLEYP
+1739 LDLECP

-1763 FIDPINNKTLQQYIL
+1763 FIDPINNKTLQQCIM
-1778 KICGNL
+1778 KVCGNL
-1784 TADAKQNFI
+1784 TADAKQNFVI
-1793 SSGNEIIVAFY
+1793 SSGNEITVAFY

-1810 YSGFELHFQ
+1810 YTGFELHFQ

-1837 SYPESYHCRCDK
+1837 SYPESYDCHCNK
-1849 GYAGFD
+1849 AYAGFD
-1855 CQEAIDQCSSSPC
+1855 CQEVIDQCSSSPC
-1868 VLGHGMCAN
+1868 VLGHGICAN

-1899 LICPLNYCQHKGRC
+1899 LICPLNYCHHNGTC

-1922 ICKGPFS
+1922 ICKRQFS
-1929 GPRCEQASCGE
+1929 GPRCEQ
-1940 TTVSY
+1940 
-1945 FYIFESMNHPEPYPP
+1945 EPYPP

-1967 ITTKNVGRYIYE
+1967 ITTNNVWRYIYE
-1979 IYISY
+1979 IHIRYL
-1984 VDLECGWDYVKIQ
+1984 DMECGWDYVKIQ

-2008 AKKKT
+2008 AEEKT
-2013 FYSDNS
+2013 VYSDNS
-2019 TLNMWFHSDSSKSGK
+2019 TLNMWFHSDISKAGN

-2055 FICQVTGPNSRECI
+2055 FICQVTGPNSRNCV
-2069 CEPGYTGKECDEI
+2069 CEPGYTGKECNEI

-2141 KHTCSCILPAS
+2141 KHTCSCILPAY
-2152 GNSCRECIEYK
+2152 GNNCRSEYE
-2163 IIISH
+2163 IIVSH
-2168 SGVIKSPEYPFSY
+2168 NGMIKSPEYPFSY
-2181 PNEMQCD
+2181 PNEMQCA
-2188 WLLYSILDAGSG
+2188 WSLNSILDAGS
-2200 IFLKFNDLQI
+2200 D
-2210 PALDSSCS
+2210 
-2218 NGIVIYDS
+2218 
-2226 SNRQIK
+2226 
-2232 RFCGYE
+2232 
-2238 IPKSLFVNETKIR
+2238 
-2251 IAIETSQLQHDVR
+2251 
-2264 RFALSYTANF
+2264 F
-2274 DFCSK
+2274 DFCTM
-2279 FPCKND
+2279 FPCNNN

-2292 VLKEARSRSCQCR
+2292 ALKEARSRSCQCR
-2305 SKAYHGF
+2305 SKAHHGF

-2322 GQLLESKPSLSGI
+2322 GKLLESKPSLSGI

-2347 SYCKWPI
+2347 SYCKWSI

-2371 YRNCSKCCTGA
+2371 YRNCPKCCTGA
-2382 DQVLL
+2382 DQILL
-2387 EDQNGHIISKFCG
+2387 EDRNGHIISKYCG

-2412 HVVVV
+2412 HVVIV

-2430 HLLYRAVQNVCF
+2430 HLLYRAVQNICF
-2442 NDKYC
+2442 KNKYC

-2455 DRYGKPFCICPFGY
+2455 DRYGKPFCICPLGY
-2469 EGRYCTEKIDLCKRE
+2469 EGRFCTEKIDRCKRE
-2484 NILCNGRGICE
+2484 NVLCNGRGICE

-2505 RKGYSGRLCEIDDWC
+2505 RKGYSGHDWC

-2530 CLHSKSG
+2530 CAHSKNG

-2544 ETTGQYCEKAKCG
+2544 ETTGQHCERAKCG
-2557 GIIRRPLIGTI
+2557 GIIRHPLIGTI

-2589 IAPEGTCVHLKFYW
+2589 IAPEGTCVHLKFHW
-2603 IDLSCTSYYA
+2603 IDLSCSSYYA
-2613 AFGMCTPENIKI
+2613 AFGMCTPESIKI
-2625 YNSKNKSLV
+2625 YNSKKKSLV

-2640 FEPTTLEV
+2640 FEPATLEV
-2648 VSLKNNLILSY
+2648 VSLKNNLVLSY
-2659 HSEKDDDFEH
+2659 HNKN
-2669 YDKDNC
+2669 NC

-2684 LCVDQL
+2684 LCVDEL

-2696 ICKPGFTGKNCDI
+2696 ICKPGFTGKDCDR

-2715 SLPSGFC
+2715 SLPRSFC

-2731 DSFYCECSPGWTGEV
+2731 DSFYCECFPGWTGEV
-2746 CMDEIN
+2746 CSDEIN

-2763 CHSLKNAYYCSCIET
+2763 CHSLRNGYYCSCIET

-2811 EPSPRDINC
+2811 EPSP
-2820 NWKFY
+2820 K
-2825 AEKNKMII
+2825 
-2833 IDIEVADLNAAY
+2833 VADFNSAY

-2857 EISEINEDQPQELIC
+2857 KISEINQDKPQELIC
-2872 DRLTTKRIEVHSDE
+2872 DRLTTKRIEIHSDE
-2886 FSLLFASGKLNDTIS
+2886 FSLLFASGKLNNTIS
-2901 KFYGRYMTVDPSLCT
+2901 KFYGRYMTVDPSLCV
-2916 PNPCQNNGNCSI
+2916 PNPCQNNGNCSTDDD
-2928 EADGTII
+2928 DGTFF

-2952 VICDAETKEING
+2952 VG
-2964 TFSVSPDPLYTTCSW
+2964 Q
-2979 TIYNTPVGNKAA
+2979 
-2991 TEIEIHELYIP
+2991 YIIRQ
-3002 NDDCNEN
+3002 
-3009 FLEIYTK
+3009 LEIKQRLKLKYMNYTSQLMIAMK
-3016 KDYFTEF
+3016 TFWKFMQ
-3023 VLLRKLCSVS
+3023 LCSVS
-3033 NELSSKIMSVD
+3033 SELSSKIMSVE
-3044 GYAVKLIL
+3044 GYAVKLVLHSVGI
-3052 RSIDVERKFA
+3052 ERKFA

-3103 PTCFSPCQNL
+3103 STCFSPCQNL

-3144 SNSTAIMLTMKYM
+3144 SNSTAIMLTMKYV

-3175 VSRNHSNLMQKI
+3175 VSRNHTYLMQKI
-3187 CGKMLDVKFF
+3187 CGKVLNMKFF

-3217 FVATYGIVN
+3217 FVATYGIVS
-3226 NPCIYLMCKNGGF
+3226 NPCIYLKCKNGGF
-3239 CYIHKPSLQPVC
+3239 CYIHKSSLQPDILDYCVKSFETV
-3251 QCRFGYFGLLC
+3251 QMAIVSTEVFAYQNTKNRIVAVAP
-3262 EKFRN
+3262 KDFRES
-3267 CPDGYCLN
+3267 D
-3275 GGVCVSE
+3275 V
-3282 YKKPYRCSC
+3282 
-3291 PKGLQGKRCEIAV
+3291 
-3304 CGGIYYTGATL
+3304 
-3315 STPNILSLKL
+3315 KL
-3325 EKLECNYFLE
+3325 CNYFLE
-3335 TESSA
+3335 TDSSA

-3345 EKLFFGWQT
+3345 EKLFFGWQS
-3354 ECKDSYVEIHEGWDQ
+3354 ECKHSYVEIHEGWDQ

-3385 ALIGTQSNN
+3385 ALIGTQGNN
-3394 RLFLVVRAII
+3394 RLFLLVRAVI

-3450 LCDIERCGYSVVNES
+3450 LCNIERCGYNVVNES

-3470 SFGSYSYYLGRVHC
+3470 SFG
-3484 FYNIKTQP
+3484 
-3492 ESVMALTNEE
+3492 M
-3502 ELWTEENSLIF
+3502 
-3513 FDGKNELYYKME
+3513 
-3525 NLQTFLSSTNE
+3525 
-3536 ISIQFSAVF
+3536 
-3545 RSSVIPAFEVTF
+3545 
-3557 YELPTQTYH
+3557 PTQTYH

-3572 LSTFD
+3572 LSSFD

-3588 RYTITVPGFSGI
+3588 RYTITVRDFSGI
-3600 LLQILYFNVIDCT
+3600 LLRMLYFNVSDCT

-3618 IYVKEKFV
+3618 IYAEEKFV

-3632 PITDEEV
+3632 SITDEEV
-3639 SIASDSVTFVANF
+3639 TINSGSVTKMSITGGMQKFK
-3652 TRYTDEFLGFSLNYS
+3652 RWRSLCLSGWCCWN
-3667 AFVDFCIQNKV
+3667 
-3678 KCPSPEV
+3678 E
-3685 CKNSKDGAV
+3685 
-3694 CVCPAGVAGTNCR
+3694 
-3707 LNCDNLILHNSSA
+3707 LSA

-3735 SCLWKIAPNQ
+3735 SCFWKIAANQ
-3745 KGKVVKAILTIDHI
+3745 KGKVVKAILTVDHI

-3812 RITFSGFV
+3812 RITFNGFV

-3831 SFICLNGGTCS
+3831 NFMCLNGGTCS
-3842 DSIFQIFCTCPPGYI
+3842 DSIFRIFCTCPPGYI

-3876 TCLMGKCKCAE
+3876 TCSMGKCKCSE
-3887 GFTGQ
+3887 GFSGQ
-3892 FCENFVNSEQ
+3892 FCETFVNSEQ

-3907 PTTIVSPFY
+3907 PTTIMSPFY

-3937 LLRFKHIS
+3937 LLQFKHIS

-3960 SDLNRTIGIFCGS
+3960 SDLNHTIGIFCGS
-3973 MLPPAIYTTNK
+3973 MLPPVIYTTDK

-4004 VANSKDP
+4004 VAN
-4011 CEMFDCSGHG
+4011 
-4021 DCIAENG
+4021 
-4028 YVSCKCHKNYSGENC
+4028 
-4043 EINNACRDVLCMN
+4043 NACRNVICMN
-4056 SGTCILRKGASICNC
+4056 SGTCILRKGAPICNC
-4071 RWPFTGATCADVLC
+4071 RWPFTGFKCADVLC
-4085 GHYFKHIFN
+4085 GYYFKHIFN
-4094 GKISFLSLVNSN
+4094 GKISFLNLINSN

-4124 SIHINNFQMKYPNE
+4124 SININNFQMKYPNE

-4146 IVDRKSTKSTV
+4146 IVDGKSIKSTV

-4162 DSKNVTSLLAT
+4162 DSKNVTSLLTT

-4181 FVSKHAMDD
+4181 FVSKHAMHDN
-4190 SFAIDFTTDYQGK
+4190 FAIDFTTDYQGK
-4203 NICNFYCQNYGK
+4203 NICNVYCQNYGI

-4227 PDGFSGVHCEKDL
+4227 PDDL
-4240 WCSSNPCLN
+4240 WCTSNPCLN
-4249 GGTCKHNE
+4249 GGICKHNE
-4257 NNTTYQCICLKN
+4257 NNTSYQCSCLKN

-4286 WKRFTSPLYPNSYP
+4286 WKRFTSPLYPNLYP
-4300 NLSRCIWTYNDTK
+4300 NLSRCIWTYNDTR
-4313 RNILLSFTNFQLEL
+4313 RNILLSFTDFQLEL

-4335 VAIERCSVVSGCSS
+4335 VAIEKCSFVSGCSS
-4349 ILKSRYCGDK
+4349 VLESRYCGNK

-4377 KITFI
+4377 KVTFI
-4382 SDSTDSFR
+4382 SDSTDSFS
-4390 GFSAKLLPSDMKILN
+4390 GFSAKLLPSDMKISN
-4405 SSVAE
+4405 SSVAMYNCSIILSCFSEIV

>member
-1 MFIMIAYCRYFKRK
+1 MAFEVERRSKIRKSQQLCFVTYYYFIFFNINISAFGNRKSDGDSEFGQEKLQTDVAATKLPILYTPYTCCIMMKSSKPVVQKNSSQRSGNEEILISAHLPKEHPKEKFYKIFSDCNQGKDAENSFLFNTKKLKQKYHLIIALLLSFILFHYLWYIICLLRQLYYDNHQESRSLASNSSVDLAVKSGYIVLYDDTYLKNNSQVAEKYETEIKKAIDNASLNNSNCTTKTERIRYFKRK
-15 NGILSALVAIDVH
+15 NGISSALVAIDVH
-28 LNINRMEQNFSNFLE
+28 LNMNKMEQNFSNFLE
-43 KFQTVLLKSNPAWNL
+43 KFQTVLLQSNPTWSL
-58 IDIKFEN
+58 IDIKF
-65 FSNPILSKFNNS
+65 
-77 VIMSHMTSLLSKEK
+77 
-91 LTNDDSQEQSFETF
+91 D
-105 NYIHSNGFPG
+105 
-115 RYLPN
+115 
-120 TDHSWEIIN
+120 
-129 PDEQDG
+129 
-135 QVQLK
+135 QV
-140 ILALN
+140 A
-145 LAYDQHTKSC
+145 
-155 SDYIEIYI
+155 
-163 HNTLHSRLC
+163 
-172 QIPTNPMQRTII
+172 
-184 SMFNDV
+184 
-190 KIRFVSKDHQDYE
+190 
-203 NFGFLIEWQ
+203 
-212 FNQVPCVP
+212 CVP
-220 NPCANGGVCSRDK
+220 NPCANGGICSQDK
-233 FGFVSCVCPSGYNG
+233 FGFVSCACPSGYNG
-247 TFCDVATNCNTP
+247 TFCDVSTNCNNP

-291 NHIIHVTT
+291 NHIIHMTT
-299 LSFFLNDPKI
+299 LSFFLNNPKI
-309 CSDYIRINDYS
+309 CSDFIRINEYS

-332 FCGSDISSKF
+332 FCGHDISSKF
-342 ISKYDTIEIQFAAES
+342 ISKYDTVEIQFAAES

-365 FKYKIG
+365 FKYKIAPNYCLLNPCNNFQDCFNTADGYICQCKPGRVGENCSGKVDFCFSNPCKKPGTDECINLNETFFCKCNEG

-386 TCKNNGICLVNDA
+386 TCRNNGICLVNDD
-399 GLAACKCKANFTGYD
+399 GLAACKCKASFTGYD

-424 DEETGSLSSPSF
+424 DEETGSLNSPSF
-436 PVDGSSTFQCQY
+436 PVDGSSSFQCQY

-453 DRKGFLFNFKNV
+453 DRKGFLFDFKNV

-472 DNVYIFSSWNTIDND
+472 DNVYIFSSWNPIDND
-487 MIYSFNGIPDDFEIS
+487 MIYSFNGIRDDFEIS
-502 VRASKALILLSGSA
+502 VRASKALIILSGSA

-521 NYGFELQYSSTFAC
+521 DYGFELQYSSTFGN
-535 DDLHSGCA
+535 DLHSGCT

-550 FNESIAHVSGEDNT
+550 FNKSIAHVGDEGNT

-572 DFCNPNPCKNNGK
+572 DFCNPNPCMNNGK
-585 CISLANDF
+585 CISLSNDF
-593 KCQCPPYY
+593 KCQCPPFY
-601 FAGKRCEIINCQNI
+601 FGGKRCEIINCQNI
-615 RLDSK
+615 RMDSK
-620 FGFIVPPG
+620 SGFIVSPG
-628 YPNEYVPN
+628 YPNEYLSN

-643 TLNETTMEYTFQSLM
+643 ALNEATMEYSFQSLM
-658 FNVEGPQNRCSN
+658 FNVEGPQNLCSN
-670 DYLEFDSAED
+670 DYLEFDSVED
-680 HSRKMRAC
+680 HSRKMRHC

-694 ALQLEYPNPLIVR
+694 PLQLEYPNPLIVR

-720 INYRHQMKGKCNETL
+720 INYRHEMKGKCNETL
-735 KSKYGDIFLPD
+735 KNKYGNIFLPE

-760 TFESSIGGFVD
+760 SFESSAGI
-771 LYIERFKS
+771 
-779 NDCQKNYLQILD
+779 
-791 VDINGK
+791 
-797 NEIICETSYKR
+797 
-808 IKSPQNKFVINVFM
+808 
-822 ENKSGV
+822 
-828 TFKANYRMYVE
+828 
-839 SKDNCDMLSCPENS
+839 CDMLSCPENS

-859 DRLFC
+859 GRFFC
-864 HCNEGYTYVRGRC
+864 HCNEGYTYVRGKC
-877 NPLRCAASPCLNGGT
+877 SPLRCAASPCLNGGT
-892 CIENLR
+892 CIENMR

-905 SQYYG
+905 PQYYG
-910 GQFCQIDLLCN
+910 GQFCQIDLLCD

-928 NGVCIHVDGKPH
+928 NGVCIHVDGKPR

-947 TGESCQFKI
+947 TGERCQFKI
-956 LDERCGGVIL
+956 LG
-966 DFPAVFTSQSTELDN
+966 
-981 TFCEWKIQNGK
+981 KI
-992 LNQQLTIIFDEIQL
+992 L

-1029 ICLIQPKRQLY
+1029 ICLIKPNRQLY
-1040 INYSSIR
+1040 INYTSIR

-1059 VLARIFTGKIFTCKM
+1059 VLARIFT
-1074 LIIKLRVSVDNLST
+1074 VDNLST
-1088 RAAVVCSNQSYCFNK
+1088 KAAVVCSNQSYCFNK
-1103 ELDLCSEMQC
+1103 EVDLCSEMQC
-1113 NGGHCV
+1113 NTGHCV
-1119 STNNTY
+1119 STNNTH
-1125 AACKCPAGYA
+1125 AACECPAGFT
-1135 GSYCEEKIKTCE
+1135 GSYCEERIKTCE
-1147 AMPCKNGGSCL
+1147 TMPCKNGGSCL

-1177 EKRMCSHLIVDTP
+1177 EKRICSYLLVDAP

-1209 SWKIVTNPDSL
+1209 SWKIVTNLDSL
-1220 IWLRFLLLDI
+1220 VWLRFLLLDI

-1237 HFDVVKIYN
+1237 HFDFVKIYN

-1259 GYKTETTPPIKL
+1259 GYKTEITPPIKL
-1271 DIVKNIVTVNFVTD
+1271 DIVKNIVTVHFVTD

-1292 FMLLW
+1292 FVLLW
-1297 NITSSLCRNVKCPLH
+1297 NITSGLCRNVKCPLH
-1312 SVCELGVNGTPI
+1312 SVCELGQNGAPI

-1357 NSFHCICSSGITG
+1357 NSFHCICPSGITG

-1375 DIDECIENPCKNKGI
+1375 DIDECIENPCKNGGI
-1390 CVNTF
+1390 CVNI
-1395 GSFKCQCAVGN
+1395 
-1406 YGRFCENVISCQT
+1406 ISCQT
-1419 LISYENL
+1419 LISYENA

-1435 YAWIIAPEKYNR
+1435 SAWIVAPEKSNK
-1447 YAQLNPLLVDLIN
+1447 YAQLNPLLVDLVD

-1482 EFDKDVEALF
+1482 EFDKDVETMF

-1506 TTGTFLPEKKLIF
+1506 ATGTFSPEKKLMF
-1519 DAFLTSSESPP
+1519 DASLTSSESPP
-1530 GCQDRD
+1530 GCNDPD
-1536 CKYPILTSFEICK
+1536 CKYPILKSFVSVRYVYLLRAVTNQDKICT

-1556 WLKLFHWELR
+1556 WLKLFHWKLR
-1566 RDSECATTIFFGQ
+1566 
-1579 KKLVNITFSKLSFSG
+1579 
-1594 HTNSNGYIAVYDGDQ
+1594 H
-1609 NSNILIGKFTEYT
+1609 
-1622 QIPFYVLA
+1622 
-1630 SSKMIT
+1630 
-1636 VKYVRGS
+1636 
-1643 IYFGKSLSFEMII
+1643 
-1656 ESHTKKMSKWNS
+1656 
-1668 SYFYEEKSF
+1668 
-1677 QVKELTVWKQPGLYE
+1677 
-1692 QNIDIYDIS
+1692 
-1701 KFKEIASASGV
+1701 
-1712 LVSPGYPRRYRPQQ
+1712 
-1726 YYTTRFVAPPGNV
+1726 
-1739 FSFAFHSLDLEYP
+1739 
-1752 WRNVYCFDAVV
+1752 
-1763 FIDPINNKTLQQYIL
+1763 
-1778 KICGNL
+1778 
-1784 TADAKQNFI
+1784 
-1793 SSGNEIIVAFY
+1793 
-1804 SDDESE
+1804 
-1810 YSGFELHFQ
+1810 
-1819 TYANRCLNH
+1819 ANRCLNH

-1837 SYPESYHCRCDK
+1837 SYPESYNCHCNK

-1855 CQEAIDQCSSSPC
+1855 CQEVIDQCSSSPC
-1868 VLGHGMCAN
+1868 VLGHGICAN

-1884 CRCKEGY
+1884 CMCKEGY

-1899 LICPLNYCQHKGRC
+1899 LICPLNYCHHNGTC

-1922 ICKGPFS
+1922 ICERQFS
-1929 GPRCEQASCGE
+1929 GPRCEQ
-1940 TTVSY
+1940 
-1945 FYIFESMNHPEPYPP
+1945 EPYPP

-1967 ITTKNVGRYIYE
+1967 ITTNNVWRYIYE
-1979 IYISY
+1979 IHIRYL
-1984 VDLECGWDYVKIQ
+1984 DLECGWDYVKIQ

-2008 AKKKT
+2008 AEEKT
-2013 FYSDNS
+2013 VYSDNS
-2019 TLNMWFHSDSSKSGK
+2019 TLNMWFHSDISKAGN
-2034 GFYITAEAIINPCVK
+2034 GFYIIAEAIINPCVK

-2055 FICQVTGPNSRECI
+2055 FICQVTGPNSRNCV
-2069 CEPGYTGKECDEI
+2069 CEPGYTGKECNEV

-2141 KHTCSCILPAS
+2141 KHTCSCILPAY
-2152 GNSCRECIEYK
+2152 GNNCRSEYE
-2163 IIISH
+2163 IIVSH
-2168 SGVIKSPEYPFSY
+2168 SGMIKSPEYPFSY
-2181 PNEMQCD
+2181 PNEMQCA
-2188 WLLYSILDAGSG
+2188 WSLNSILDAGS
-2200 IFLKFNDLQI
+2200 D
-2210 PALDSSCS
+2210 
-2218 NGIVIYDS
+2218 
-2226 SNRQIK
+2226 
-2232 RFCGYE
+2232 
-2238 IPKSLFVNETKIR
+2238 
-2251 IAIETSQLQHDVR
+2251 
-2264 RFALSYTANF
+2264 F
-2274 DFCSK
+2274 DFCKK
-2279 FPCKND
+2279 FPCNNN

-2292 VLKEARSRSCQCR
+2292 ALKEARSRSCQCR

-2312 SCETRRYFKC
+2312 SCETRKYFKC
-2322 GQLLESKPSLSGI
+2322 GKLLESKPSLSGI

-2347 SYCKWPI
+2347 SYCKWSI

-2371 YRNCSKCCTGA
+2371 YRNCPKCCTGA
-2382 DQVLL
+2382 DQILL

-2412 HVVVV
+2412 HVVIV

-2430 HLLYRAVQNVCF
+2430 HLLYRAVQNICF
-2442 NDKYC
+2442 KNKYC

-2455 DRYGKPFCICPFGY
+2455 DRYGKPFCICPLGY
-2469 EGRYCTEKIDLCKRE
+2469 EGRFCTEKIDKCKRE
-2484 NILCNGRGICE
+2484 NVLCSGRGICE

-2505 RKGYSGRLCEIDDWC
+2505 RKGYSGHDWC

-2530 CLHSKSG
+2530 CAHSKNG

-2544 ETTGQYCEKAKCG
+2544 ETTGQHCEKAKCG
-2557 GIIRRPLIGTI
+2557 GIIRHPLIGTI

-2589 IAPEGTCVHLKFYW
+2589 IAPEGTCVHLKFHW
-2603 IDLSCTSYYA
+2603 IDLSCSSYYA
-2613 AFGMCTPENIKI
+2613 AFGMCTPESIKI

-2640 FEPTTLEV
+2640 FEPATLEV
-2648 VSLKNNLILSY
+2648 VSLKNNLVLSY
-2659 HSEKDDDFEH
+2659 HSEKNDDFEH
-2669 YDKDNC
+2669 YDKNNC

-2684 LCVDQL
+2684 LCVDEL

-2696 ICKPGFTGKNCDI
+2696 ICKPGFTGKDCDK
-2709 VFDACA
+2709 VFDACS
-2715 SLPSGFC
+2715 SLPRSFC

-2731 DSFYCECSPGWTGEV
+2731 DSFYCECFPGWTGEV
-2746 CMDEIN
+2746 CSDEIN

-2763 CHSLKNAYYCSCIET
+2763 CHSLRNGYYCSCIET

-2811 EPSPRDINC
+2811 EPSPRNIDC
-2820 NWKFY
+2820 NWEFY
-2825 AEKNKMII
+2825 AEQNKMII
-2833 IDIEVADLNAAY
+2833 IDIEVADFNSAY

-2857 EISEINEDQPQELIC
+2857 KISEINQDKPQELIC
-2872 DRLTTKRIEVHSDE
+2872 DRLTTKRIEIHSDE
-2886 FSLLFASGKLNDTIS
+2886 FSLLFASGKLNNTIS
-2901 KFYGRYMTVDPSLCT
+2901 KFYGRYMTVDPSLCI
-2916 PNPCQNNGNCSI
+2916 PNPCQNNGNCSVDD
-2928 EADGTII
+2928 DGTFF

-2952 VICDAETKEING
+2952 VICEAETKEING
-2964 TFSVSPDPLYTTCSW
+2964 TFSVSANPLFDTCSW
-2979 TIYNTPVGNKAA
+2979 TIYNTPIGNKAA

-3002 NDDCNEN
+3002 TDDCNEN
-3009 FLEIYTK
+3009 FLEIYAK
-3016 KDYFTEF
+3016 KDDSTEF
-3023 VLLRKLCSVS
+3023 VLLQKLCSVS
-3033 NELSSKIMSVD
+3033 SELSSKIMSVE
-3044 GYAVKLIL
+3044 GYAVKLVL
-3052 RSIDVERKFA
+3052 HSIGIERKFA

-3088 GTASYSCLCKPKLTD
+3088 GTASHSCLCKPKLTD
-3103 PTCFSPCQNL
+3103 STCFSPCQNL

-3144 SNSTAIMLTMKYM
+3144 SNSTAIMLTMKYV

-3175 VSRNHSNLMQKI
+3175 VSKNHTYLMQKI
-3187 CGKMLDVKFF
+3187 CGKVLNMTFF

-3217 FVATYGIVN
+3217 FVATYGIVS
-3226 NPCIYLMCKNGGF
+3226 NPCIYLKCKNGGF
-3239 CYIHKPSLQPVC
+3239 CYIHKSSLQPDILDYCAKSFETV
-3251 QCRFGYFGLLC
+3251 QMAIVSTEVFAYQNTKNRTVAVAP
-3262 EKFRN
+3262 KDFRES
-3267 CPDGYCLN
+3267 D
-3275 GGVCVSE
+3275 V
-3282 YKKPYRCSC
+3282 
-3291 PKGLQGKRCEIAV
+3291 
-3304 CGGIYYTGATL
+3304 
-3315 STPNILSLKL
+3315 KL
-3325 EKLECNYFLE
+3325 CNYFLE
-3335 TESSA
+3335 TDSSA

-3345 EKLFFGWQT
+3345 EKLFFGWQS
-3354 ECKDSYVEIHEGWDQ
+3354 ECKHSYVEIHEGWDQ

-3385 ALIGTQSNN
+3385 ALIGTQGNN
-3394 RLFLVVRAII
+3394 RLFLLVRAVI

-3450 LCDIERCGYSVVNES
+3450 LCNIERCGYSVVNES

-3470 SFGSYSYYLGRVHC
+3470 SFG
-3484 FYNIKTQP
+3484 
-3492 ESVMALTNEE
+3492 M
-3502 ELWTEENSLIF
+3502 
-3513 FDGKNELYYKME
+3513 
-3525 NLQTFLSSTNE
+3525 
-3536 ISIQFSAVF
+3536 
-3545 RSSVIPAFEVTF
+3545 
-3557 YELPTQTYH
+3557 PTQTYH
-3566 FEQFGE
+3566 VEQFGE
-3572 LSTFD
+3572 LSSFD

-3588 RYTITVPGFSGI
+3588 RYTIAVPGFSGI
-3600 LLQILYFNVIDCT
+3600 LLRMLYFNVSDCT

-3618 IYVKEKFV
+3618 IYAEEKFV

-3632 PITDEEV
+3632 SITDEEV
-3639 SIASDSVTFVANF
+3639 TINSGSVTKMSITGGMQKFK
-3652 TRYTDEFLGFSLNYS
+3652 RWRSLCLSGWCCWN
-3667 AFVDFCIQNKV
+3667 
-3678 KCPSPEV
+3678 E
-3685 CKNSKDGAV
+3685 
-3694 CVCPAGVAGTNCR
+3694 
-3707 LNCDNLILHNSSA
+3707 LSA

-3735 SCLWKIAPNQ
+3735 SCFWKIAANQ
-3745 KGKVVKAILTIDHI
+3745 KGKVVKAILTVDHI

-3788 CGKNYT
+3788 CGQNYT

-3812 RITFSGFV
+3812 RITFNGFV

-3831 SFICLNGGTCS
+3831 NFMCLNGGTCS

-3857 GMFCEIDVFCAKHL
+3857 GMFCEIDVFCAKHS

-3876 TCLMGKCKCAE
+3876 TCSMGKCKCSE
-3887 GFTGQ
+3887 GFSGQ

-3907 PTTIVSPFY
+3907 PTTIMSPFY

-3926 TWNLISVESGL
+3926 TWNLISAESGL
-3937 LLRFKHIS
+3937 LLQFKHIS

-3973 MLPPAIYTTNK
+3973 MLPPVIYTTDK

-4021 DCIAENG
+4021 VCKAENG

-4043 EINNACRDVLCMN
+4043 EINNACRNVICMN
-4056 SGTCILRKGASICNC
+4056 SGTCIIRKGAPICNC
-4071 RWPFTGATCADVLC
+4071 RWPFTGPKCADVLC
-4085 GHYFKHIFN
+4085 GYYFKHIFN
-4094 GKISFLSLVNSN
+4094 GKISFLNLINSN

-4124 SIHINNFQMKYPNE
+4124 SININNFEMKYPNE

-4146 IVDRKSTKSTV
+4146 IVDGKSIKSTV

-4162 DSKNVTSLLAT
+4162 DSKNVTSLLTT

-4181 FVSKHAMDD
+4181 FVSKHATHD

-4203 NICNFYCQNYGK
+4203 NICNVYCQNYGI

-4227 PDGFSGVHCEKDL
+4227 SDDL

-4249 GGTCKHNE
+4249 GGICKHNE
-4257 NNTTYQCICLKN
+4257 NNTSYQCSCLKN
-4269 FNGNNC
+4269 FSGDNC

-4300 NLSRCIWTYNDTK
+4300 NLSRCIWTYNDTR

-4335 VAIERCSVVSGCSS
+4335 VAIERCSFVSGCSS
-4349 ILKSRYCGDK
+4349 VLKSRYCGNK

-4377 KITFI
+4377 KVTFI
-4382 SDSTDSFR
+4382 SDSTDSFS
-4390 GFSAKLLPSDMKILN
+4390 GFSAKLLPSDMKISN
-4405 SSVAE
+4405 SSVAMYNSSIILSYFSEIV

>member
-1 MFIMIAYCRYFKRK
+1 MKFLNQIESTCIIHCINDMKSSKLVQKDSFQQSGNEEILLSAHLRKEHPKENSYNQGKDAENSFLLNNKKLKRKYNLIIALLLSFILFQYLWYIICLLRQLYNDTHQESRSLYSNSSVDLTFKSGYIVLYDDFYLKNNSQAEEKYEAEIKKAVESASLSNSNCTTKTERIRYFKRK

-365 FKYKIG
+365 FKYKIAPNYCLLNPCNSFQDCFNTADGYICQCKPGRVGEDCSRSKFYSLNYLKCAYKVDFCFSHPCKKPGTDECINLNETFFCKCSAG

-487 MIYSFNGIPDDFEIS
+487 MIYSFNGIRDDFEIS

-643 TLNETTMEYTFQSLM
+643 ALNETTMEYTFQSLM

-828 TFKANYRMYVE
+828 TFKANYRI
-839 SKDNCDMLSCPENS
+839 KDNCDMLSCPENS

-877 NPLRCAASPCLNGGT
+877 SPLRCAASPCLNGGT

-956 LDERCGGVIL
+956 LGNIL
-966 DFPAVFTSQSTELDN
+966 PHFQ
-981 TFCEWKIQNGK
+981 I
-992 LNQQLTIIFDEIQL
+992 LNSRTDL
-1006 QYSHGCVNESI
+1006 QYSHECVNESI

-1059 VLARIFTGKIFTCKM
+1059 VLARIFT
-1074 LIIKLRVSVDNLST
+1074 VDNLST

-1390 CVNTF
+1390 CVN
-1395 GSFKCQCAVGN
+1395 N
-1406 YGRFCENVISCQT
+1406 
-1419 LISYENL
+1419 
-1426 KLRHISHTD
+1426 

-1579 KKLVNITFSKLSFSG
+1579 KKLVNITF
-1594 HTNSNGYIAVYDGDQ
+1594 N
-1609 NSNILIGKFTEYT
+1609 
-1622 QIPFYVLA
+1622 
-1630 SSKMIT
+1630 
-1636 VKYVRGS
+1636 
-1643 IYFGKSLSFEMII
+1643 
-1656 ESHTKKMSKWNS
+1656 
-1668 SYFYEEKSF
+1668 
-1677 QVKELTVWKQPGLYE
+1677 
-1692 QNIDIYDIS
+1692 
-1701 KFKEIASASGV
+1701 
-1712 LVSPGYPRRYRPQQ
+1712 
-1726 YYTTRFVAPPGNV
+1726 
-1739 FSFAFHSLDLEYP
+1739 
-1752 WRNVYCFDAVV
+1752 
-1763 FIDPINNKTLQQYIL
+1763 
-1778 KICGNL
+1778 
-1784 TADAKQNFI
+1784 
-1793 SSGNEIIVAFY
+1793 
-1804 SDDESE
+1804 
-1810 YSGFELHFQ
+1810 
-1819 TYANRCLNH
+1819 ANRCLNH

-1967 ITTKNVGRYIYE
+1967 ITTKNVG
-1979 IYISY
+1979 SY

-2013 FYSDNS
+2013 VYSDNS

-2152 GNSCRECIEYK
+2152 GNSCRIEYK

-2188 WLLYSILDAGSG
+2188 WLLYSILDAGS
-2200 IFLKFNDLQI
+2200 D
-2210 PALDSSCS
+2210 
-2218 NGIVIYDS
+2218 
-2226 SNRQIK
+2226 
-2232 RFCGYE
+2232 
-2238 IPKSLFVNETKIR
+2238 
-2251 IAIETSQLQHDVR
+2251 
-2264 RFALSYTANF
+2264 F

-2292 VLKEARSRSCQCR
+2292 ALKEARSRSCQCR

-2382 DQVLL
+2382 DQVSL

-2469 EGRYCTEKIDLCKRE
+2469 EGRYCTEREFVKIMQRLGDVDVEKDIQGVYMTGATNLNVKMGEHVYIPKVDL
-2484 NILCNGRGICE
+2484 
-2495 NYATSWRCRC
+2495 YAFALMKQLDT
-2505 RKGYSGRLCEIDDWC
+2505 
-2520 NEFKCENGGT
+2520 
-2530 CLHSKSG
+2530 
-2537 PICLCTN
+2537 
-2544 ETTGQYCEKAKCG
+2544 KCG

-2811 EPSPRDINC
+2811 EPSP
-2820 NWKFY
+2820 K
-2825 AEKNKMII
+2825 
-2833 IDIEVADLNAAY
+2833 VADLNAAY

-3394 RLFLVVRAII
+3394 RLFLVVRAVI

-3450 LCDIERCGYSVVNES
+3450 LCDIERCGYNVVNES

-3545 RSSVIPAFEVTF
+3545 RSM
-3557 YELPTQTYH
+3557 PTQTYH

-3667 AFVDFCIQNKV
+3667 AFVV
-3678 KCPSPEV
+3678 
-3685 CKNSKDGAV
+3685 
-3694 CVCPAGVAGTNCR
+3694 
-3707 LNCDNLILHNSSA
+3707 NCDNLILHNSSA

-3812 RITFSGFV
+3812 RITFSGFF
-3820 LEYTLVRRGCQ
+3820 LEYTLVRRGCK

-4227 PDGFSGVHCEKDL
+4227 PDDL

-4257 NNTTYQCICLKN
+4257 NNTTYQCSCLKN
-4269 FNGNNC
+4269 F
-4275 ENVICGGTLKL
+4275 NVICGGTLKL

-4382 SDSTDSFR
+4382 SDSTESFR

>member
-1 MFIMIAYCRYFKRK
+1 MNHI
-15 NGILSALVAIDVH
+15 
-28 LNINRMEQNFSNFLE
+28 
-43 KFQTVLLKSNPAWNL
+43 
-58 IDIKFEN
+58 
-65 FSNPILSKFNNS
+65 
-77 VIMSHMTSLLSKEK
+77 TSLFSK
-91 LTNDDSQEQSFETF
+91 TNFKNNDSQEQSFETF

-145 LAYDQHTKSC
+145 LAYDPHTKSC
-155 SDYIEIYI
+155 LDYIEIYI
-163 HNTLHSRLC
+163 HNALHYRLC
-172 QIPTNPMQRTII
+172 QIPTNPMKRTII

-212 FNQVPCVP
+212 FNQVACVP
-220 NPCANGGVCSRDK
+220 NPCANGGICSQDK
-233 FGFVSCVCPSGYNG
+233 FGFVSCACPSGYNG
-247 TFCDVATNCNTP
+247 TFCDVSTNCNNP
-259 VLTDIE
+259 LLTDIE

-299 LSFFLNDPKI
+299 LSFFLNNPKI
-309 CSDYIRINDYS
+309 CSDFIRINEYS

-332 FCGSDISSKF
+332 FCGHDISSKF
-342 ISKYDTIEIQFAAES
+342 ISKYDTVEIQFAAES

-365 FKYKIG
+365 FKYKIAPNYCLLNPCNNFQDCFNTADGYICQCKPGRVGENCSGKVDFCFSNPCKKPGTDECINLNETFFCKCNEG
-371 YSGSLCELSACDFHP
+371 YSGFLCELSACDFHP
-386 TCKNNGICLVNDA
+386 TCRNNGICLVNDE
-399 GLAACKCKANFTGYD
+399 GLAACKCKASFTGYD

-436 PVDGSSTFQCQY
+436 PVDGSSSFQCQY

-453 DRKGFLFNFKNV
+453 DRKGFLFDFKNV

-472 DNVYIFSSWNTIDND
+472 DNVYIFSSWNPIDND
-487 MIYSFNGIPDDFEIS
+487 MIYSFNGIRDDFEIP
-502 VRASKALILLSGSA
+502 VRVSKALIILSGSA

-521 NYGFELQYSSTFAC
+521 DYGFELQYSSTFGN
-535 DDLHSGCA
+535 DLHSGCT
-543 SKETCIS
+543 SKETCVS
-550 FNESIAHVSGEDNT
+550 FNKSIAYVGDEGNT
-564 NADYKKEN
+564 DADYKKV
-572 DFCNPNPCKNNGK
+572 
-585 CISLANDF
+585 
-593 KCQCPPYY
+593 
-601 FAGKRCEIINCQNI
+601 NCQNI
-615 RLDSK
+615 RMDSK
-620 FGFIVPPG
+620 SGFIVSPG
-628 YPNEYVPN
+628 YPNEYLSN

-643 TLNETTMEYTFQSLM
+643 ALNETTMEYSFQSLM
-658 FNVEGPQNRCSN
+658 FNVEGPQNLCSN
-670 DYLEFDSAED
+670 DYLEFDSVED
-680 HSRKMRAC
+680 HSRKMRHC

-694 ALQLEYPNPLIVR
+694 PLQLEYPNPLTVR

-720 INYRHQMKGKCNETL
+720 INYRHEMKGKCNETL
-735 KSKYGDIFLPD
+735 KNKYGNIFLPE

-760 TFESSIGGFVD
+760 SFESSAGGFVD
-771 LYIERFKS
+771 LYIEH
-779 NDCQKNYLQILD
+779 
-791 VDINGK
+791 
-797 NEIICETSYKR
+797 
-808 IKSPQNKFVINVFM
+808 
-822 ENKSGV
+822 
-828 TFKANYRMYVE
+828 VE
-839 SKDNCDMLSCPENS
+839 SKDICDMLSCPENS

-859 DRLFC
+859 GRFFC
-864 HCNEGYTYVRGRC
+864 HCNEGYTYVRGKC

-892 CIENLR
+892 CIENMR

-905 SQYYG
+905 PQYYG
-910 GQFCQIDLLCN
+910 GQFCQIDLLCD

-928 NGVCIHVDGKPH
+928 NGVCIHVDGKPR

-956 LDERCGGVIL
+956 LE
-966 DFPAVFTSQSTELDN
+966 
-981 TFCEWKIQNGK
+981 
-992 LNQQLTIIFDEIQL
+992 
-1006 QYSHGCVNESI
+1006 
-1017 EIFTLWGKLLYR
+1017 
-1029 ICLIQPKRQLY
+1029 
-1040 INYSSIR
+1040 
-1047 ISVKMK
+1047 
-1053 AASNSV
+1053 
-1059 VLARIFTGKIFTCKM
+1059 
-1074 LIIKLRVSVDNLST
+1074 VD
-1088 RAAVVCSNQSYCFNK
+1088 V
-1103 ELDLCSEMQC
+1103 CSEMQC
-1113 NGGHCV
+1113 NTGHCV
-1119 STNNTY
+1119 STNNTH
-1125 AACKCPAGYA
+1125 AACKCPAGFT

-1147 AMPCKNGGSCL
+1147 TMPCKNGGSCL

-1177 EKRMCSHLIVDTP
+1177 EKRICSYLLVDTP

-1209 SWKIVTNPDSL
+1209 SWKIVTNLDSL

-1237 HFDVVKIYN
+1237 HFDFVKIYN

-1259 GYKTETTPPIKL
+1259 GYKTEITPPIKL
-1271 DIVKNIVTVNFVTD
+1271 DIVKNIVTVHFLTD
-1285 SSVNSRG
+1285 SSVNSRASG
-1292 FMLLW
+1292 
-1297 NITSSLCRNVKCPLH
+1297 LCRNVKCPLH
-1312 SVCELGVNGTPI
+1312 SVCELGQNGAPI
-1324 CTCDFGYYGEKCEE
+1324 CTCDFGYYGGKCEE

-1351 TCKTHG
+1351 TCKTHR
-1357 NSFHCICSSGITG
+1357 NSFHCICPSGITG

-1375 DIDECIENPCKNKGI
+1375 DIDECIENPCKNNGI
-1390 CVNTF
+1390 CLLEASNANVLLEIM
-1395 GSFKCQCAVGN
+1395 A
-1406 YGRFCENVISCQT
+1406 VISCHT
-1419 LISYENL
+1419 LISYENA

-1435 YAWIIAPEKYNR
+1435 SAWIIAPEKSNR
-1447 YAQLNPLLVDLIN
+1447 YAQLNPLLVDLVD

-1482 EFDKDVEALF
+1482 EFDKDVETMF

-1506 TTGTFLPEKKLIF
+1506 TTGTFSPEKKLMF
-1519 DAFLTSSESPP
+1519 DASLTSSESPP
-1530 GCQDRD
+1530 GCNDPD
-1536 CKYPILTSFEICK
+1536 CKYPILKSF

-1556 WLKLFHWELR
+1556 WLKLFHWKLR
-1566 RDSECATTIFFGQ
+1566 RDSECATTIYFGQ
-1579 KKLVNITFSKLSFSG
+1579 KGLVNITFIRISFSG
-1594 HTNSNGYIAVYDGDQ
+1594 YTNSNGYIEVYDGDQ

-1622 QIPFYVLA
+1622 PIPFYILT
-1630 SSKMIT
+1630 SSKIIT
-1636 VKYVRGS
+1636 VKYVRGR

-1656 ESHTKKMSKWNS
+1656 ESHPRNKNNALHSAEKLSKWNS

-1677 QVKELTVWKQPGLYE
+1677 QVKELTVWKEPALYE
-1692 QNIDIYDIS
+1692 QNINVYDIS
-1701 KFKEIASASGV
+1701 KFKEITSASGV
-1712 LVSPGYPRRYRPQQ
+1712 LVSPGYPRRYRPLQ

-1763 FIDPINNKTLQQYIL
+1763 FIDPINNKTLQQ
-1778 KICGNL
+1778 ICGNL
-1784 TADAKQNFI
+1784 TADAKQNFVI
-1793 SSGNEIIVAFY
+1793 SSGNEITVAFY

-1810 YSGFELHFQ
+1810 YTGFELHFQ

-1837 SYPESYHCRCDK
+1837 SYPESYDCHCNK

-1855 CQEAIDQCSSSPC
+1855 CQEVIDQCSSSPC
-1868 VLGHGMCAN
+1868 VLGHGICAN

-1899 LICPLNYCQHKGRC
+1899 LICPLNYCHHNGTC

-1922 ICKGPFS
+1922 LCKRQFS
-1929 GPRCEQASCGE
+1929 GPRCEQ
-1940 TTVSY
+1940 
-1945 FYIFESMNHPEPYPP
+1945 EPYPP

-1967 ITTKNVGRYIYE
+1967 ITTNNVWRYIYE
-1979 IYISY
+1979 IHIRYL
-1984 VDLECGWDYVKIQ
+1984 DLECGWDYVKIQ

-2008 AKKKT
+2008 AEEKT
-2013 FYSDNS
+2013 VYSDNS
-2019 TLNMWFHSDSSKSGK
+2019 TLNMWFHSDISKAGN

-2055 FICQVTGPNSRECI
+2055 FICQVTGPNSRNCV
-2069 CEPGYTGKECDEI
+2069 CEPGYTGKECNEI

-2141 KHTCSCILPAS
+2141 KHTCSCILPAY
-2152 GNSCRECIEYK
+2152 GNNCRECSEYE
-2163 IIISH
+2163 IIVSH
-2168 SGVIKSPEYPFSY
+2168 SGMIKSPEYPFSY
-2181 PNEMQCD
+2181 FNEMQCA
-2188 WLLYSILDAGSG
+2188 WSLNSILDAGS
-2200 IFLKFNDLQI
+2200 D
-2210 PALDSSCS
+2210 
-2218 NGIVIYDS
+2218 
-2226 SNRQIK
+2226 
-2232 RFCGYE
+2232 
-2238 IPKSLFVNETKIR
+2238 
-2251 IAIETSQLQHDVR
+2251 
-2264 RFALSYTANF
+2264 F
-2274 DFCSK
+2274 DFCTK
-2279 FPCKND
+2279 FPCNNN

-2292 VLKEARSRSCQCR
+2292 ALKEARSRSCQCR
-2305 SKAYHGF
+2305 SKAHHGF

-2322 GQLLESKPSLSGI
+2322 GKLLESKPSLSGI

-2347 SYCKWPI
+2347 SYCKWSI

-2360 IIEITFTTLET
+2360 IIEITFTTLDT

-2382 DQVLL
+2382 DQILL
-2387 EDQNGHIISKFCG
+2387 EDRNGHIISKFCG

-2412 HVVVV
+2412 HVVIV
-2417 FNAKQTSNTGIGF
+2417 FNAKQTSNIGIGF
-2430 HLLYRAVQNVCF
+2430 HLLYQAVQNVCF
-2442 NDKYC
+2442 KNKYC

-2455 DRYGKPFCICPFGY
+2455 DRYGKPFCICPLGY
-2469 EGRYCTEKIDLCKRE
+2469 EGRFCTEKIDRCKRE
-2484 NILCNGRGICE
+2484 NVLCNGRGICE
-2495 NYATSWRCRC
+2495 NFATSWRCRC

-2530 CLHSKSG
+2530 CAHSKNG

-2544 ETTGQYCEKAKCG
+2544 ETTGQHCE
-2557 GIIRRPLIGTI
+2557 
-2568 TSPKNFSTNY
+2568 
-2578 YFKGTDCEWEF
+2578 KGTDCEWEF
-2589 IAPEGTCVHLKFYW
+2589 IAPEGTCVHLKFHW
-2603 IDLSCTSYYA
+2603 IDLSCSSYYA
-2613 AFGMCTPENIKI
+2613 AFGMCTPESIKI
-2625 YNSKNKSLV
+2625 YNSKNKSLL

-2640 FEPTTLEV
+2640 FEPATLEV
-2648 VSLKNNLILSY
+2648 VSLKNNLVLSY
-2659 HSEKDDDFEH
+2659 HSEKNDDFEH
-2669 YDKDNC
+2669 YDKNNC

-2684 LCVDQL
+2684 LCVDEL

-2696 ICKPGFTGKNCDI
+2696 ICKPGFTGKDCDR
-2709 VFDACA
+2709 VFDACS
-2715 SLPSGFC
+2715 SLPRSFC
-2722 GEGRCVNVG
+2722 GEGKCVNVG
-2731 DSFYCECSPGWTGEV
+2731 DSFYCECFPGWTGEV
-2746 CMDEIN
+2746 CSDEIN

-2763 CHSLKNAYYCSCIET
+2763 CHSLRNGYYCSCIET

-2786 QCEFVACKSITL
+2786 QCEFVACKSVTL
-2798 SNDHGILQSPFYP
+2798 SNDHGIVQSPFYP
-2811 EPSPRDINC
+2811 EPSPRNIYC
-2820 NWKFY
+2820 NWEFY
-2825 AEKNKMII
+2825 AEQNKMII
-2833 IDIEVADLNAAY
+2833 IDIEVADFNSAH

-2857 EISEINEDQPQELIC
+2857 KISEINQHKPQELIC
-2872 DRLTTKRIEVHSDE
+2872 DRLTTKRIEIHSDE
-2886 FSLLFASGKLNDTIS
+2886 FSLLFASGKLNNTIS
-2901 KFYGRYMTVDPSLCT
+2901 KFYGRYMTVDPSLCI

-2928 EADGTII
+2928 DDDDDDGTFF

-2944 QLCEKKAT
+2944 QLCEKKAAVT
-2952 VICDAETKEING
+2952 CEAETKEING
-2964 TFSVSPDPLYTTCSW
+2964 TFSISANPLFDTCSW
-2979 TIYNTPVGNKAA
+2979 TIYNTPIGNKAA

-3002 NDDCNEN
+3002 TDDCNEN

-3016 KDYFTEF
+3016 KDDSTEF

-3033 NELSSKIMSVD
+3033 SELSSKIMSVE
-3044 GYAVKLIL
+3044 GYAVKLVL
-3052 RSIDVERKFA
+3052 HSIGIERKFA

-3080 KYCVNTHY
+3080 KYCVNTHC

-3103 PTCFSPCQNL
+3103 STCFSPCQNL

-3144 SNSTAIMLTMKYM
+3144 SNSTAIMLTMKYV

-3169 YIEIHS
+3169 YIEI
-3175 VSRNHSNLMQKI
+3175 
-3187 CGKMLDVKFF
+3187 CGKVLNMKFF
-3197 TMAEEMIIYFHTD
+3197 TVAEEMIVYFHTD

-3217 FVATYGIVN
+3217 FVATYGIVS
-3226 NPCIYLMCKNGGF
+3226 NPCIYLKCKNGGF
-3239 CYIHKPSLQPVC
+3239 CYIHKSSLQPVC

-3275 GGVCVSE
+3275 GGICISE

-3315 STPNILSLKL
+3315 SMPSIRSLKL

-3335 TESSA
+3335 TDSSA

-3345 EKLFFGWQT
+3345 EKLFFGWQS
-3354 ECKDSYVEIHEGWDQ
+3354 ECKHSYVEIHEGWDQ

-3385 ALIGTQSNN
+3385 ALIGTQGNN
-3394 RLFLVVRAII
+3394 RLFLLVRAVI

-3415 VREDFKCHYTICPNS
+3415 VGEDFKCHHTICPNS

-3450 LCDIERCGYSVVNES
+3450 LCNIERCGYNVVNES
-3465 QGIIK
+3465 HGIIK
-3470 SFGSYSYYLGRVHC
+3470 SFGSYSFYLGRAHC
-3484 FYNIKTQP
+3484 FYSIKTQP
-3492 ESVMALTNEE
+3492 ESVIALTNEE
-3502 ELWTEENSLIF
+3502 ELLNEENSLIF
-3513 FDGKNELYYKME
+3513 YDGKND
-3525 NLQTFLSSTNE
+3525 LQAFLSSTNE
-3536 ISIQFSAVF
+3536 ISVQFSAVF
-3545 RSSVIPAFEVTF
+3545 RYNVIPAFEVTF

-3572 LSTFD
+3572 LSSFD

-3588 RYTITVPGFSGI
+3588 RYTIKVPGFSGI
-3600 LLQILYFNVIDCT
+3600 LLRMLYFNVSDCT

-3618 IYVKEKFV
+3618 IYAEEKFV

-3632 PITDEEV
+3632 SITDEEV
-3639 SIASDSVTFVANF
+3639 TINSGSVTFVANF
-3652 TRYTDEFLGFSLNYS
+3652 TKYTDEFLGFSLNYS
-3667 AFVDFCIQNKV
+3667 AFVDFCTENKV

-3685 CKNSKDGAV
+3685 CKNSKDGAA
-3694 CVCPAGVAGTNCR
+3694 CVCPAGVAGTN
-3707 LNCDNLILHNSSA
+3707 LNCDNLILYNSSA

-3728 DLYMNNL
+3728 DLYTNNL
-3735 SCLWKIAPNQ
+3735 SCFWKIAANQ
-3745 KGKVVKAILTIDHI
+3745 KGKVVKAILTVDHI

-3773 SYLNSRQQEI
+3773 SYLNSRQQET

-3794 IQLTSATNNLIV
+3794 IQLTSVTNNLIV
-3806 KFKSDE
+3806 KFKTDE
-3812 RITFSGFV
+3812 RITFNGFV
-3820 LEYTLVRRGCQ
+3820 LEYTYVRRGCQ
-3831 SFICLNGGTCS
+3831 NFICLNGGTCS

-3876 TCLMGKCKCAE
+3876 TCSMGKCKCSE
-3887 GFTGQ
+3887 GFSGQ
-3892 FCENFVNSEQ
+3892 FCENFVNSER
-3902 NIFQF
+3902 NICQF
-3907 PTTIVSPFY
+3907 PTTIMSPFY
-3916 PHKYPNDINI
+3916 PHKYPNDINV

-3937 LLRFKHIS
+3937 LLQFKHIS

-3973 MLPPAIYTTNK
+3973 MLPPVIYTTDK

-4021 DCIAENG
+4021 VCKAENG

-4043 EINNACRDVLCMN
+4043 EINNACRNVMCMN
-4056 SGTCILRKGASICNC
+4056 SGTCIFRKGAPICNC
-4071 RWPFTGATCADVLC
+4071 RWPFTGPKCADVLC
-4085 GHYFKHIFN
+4085 GYYFKHIFN
-4094 GKISFLSLVNSN
+4094 GKFSFLNLINSN

-4124 SIHINNFQMKYPNE
+4124 SININNFQMKYPNE

-4146 IVDRKSTKSTV
+4146 IVDGKSIKSTV

-4162 DSKNVTSLLAT
+4162 DSKNVTSLLTT

-4181 FVSKHAMDD
+4181 FVSKYAMHDN
-4190 SFAIDFTTDYQGK
+4190 FAIDFTTDYQGK
-4203 NICNFYCQNYGK
+4203 NVCNVYCQNYGI

-4227 PDGFSGVHCEKDL
+4227 PDGFSDL
-4240 WCSSNPCLN
+4240 WCFSNPCLN
-4249 GGTCKHNE
+4249 GGICKHNE
-4257 NNTTYQCICLKN
+4257 NNTSYQCSCLKN

-4286 WKRFTSPLYPNSYP
+4286 WKRFTSPLYPNLYP
-4300 NLSRCIWTYNDTK
+4300 NLSRCIWTYNDTR

-4335 VAIERCSVVSGCSS
+4335 VAIERCSFVSGCSS
-4349 ILKSRYCGDK
+4349 VLKSRYCGNK
-4359 RFKILIQLHAF
+4359 RFKILIQLHAS

-4377 KITFI
+4377 KVTFI
-4382 SDSTDSFR
+4382 SDSTDSFS
-4390 GFSAKLLPSDMKILN
+4390 GFSAKLLPSDVKISN
-4405 SSVAE
+4405 SSVAV

>member
-1 MFIMIAYCRYFKRK
+1 MKMKSSKLVQKDSFQQSGNEEILLSAHLRKEHPKENSYNQGKDAENSFLLNNKKLKRKYNLIIALLLSFILFQYLWYIICLLRQLYNDTHQESRSLYSNSSVDLTFKSGYIVLYDDFYLKNNSQAEEKYEAEIKKAIESASLSNSNCTTKTERIRYFKRK

-28 LNINRMEQNFSNFLE
+28 LNINSMEQNFSNFLE

-365 FKYKIG
+365 FKYKIAPNYCLLNPCNSFQDCFNTADGYICQCKPGRVGEDCSRSKFYSLNYLKCAYKVDFCFSHPCKKPGTDECINLNETFFCKCSAG

-828 TFKANYRMYVE
+828 TFKANYRI
-839 SKDNCDMLSCPENS
+839 KDNCDMLSCPENS

-956 LDERCGGVIL
+956 LGNIL
-966 DFPAVFTSQSTELDN
+966 PHFQ
-981 TFCEWKIQNGK
+981 I
-992 LNQQLTIIFDEIQL
+992 LNSRTDL

-1059 VLARIFTGKIFTCKM
+1059 VLARIFT
-1074 LIIKLRVSVDNLST
+1074 VDNLST

-1220 IWLRFLLLDI
+1220 IWLRFFLLDI

-1390 CVNTF
+1390 CVN
-1395 GSFKCQCAVGN
+1395 N
-1406 YGRFCENVISCQT
+1406 
-1419 LISYENL
+1419 
-1426 KLRHISHTD
+1426 

-1579 KKLVNITFSKLSFSG
+1579 KKLVNITF
-1594 HTNSNGYIAVYDGDQ
+1594 N
-1609 NSNILIGKFTEYT
+1609 
-1622 QIPFYVLA
+1622 
-1630 SSKMIT
+1630 
-1636 VKYVRGS
+1636 
-1643 IYFGKSLSFEMII
+1643 
-1656 ESHTKKMSKWNS
+1656 
-1668 SYFYEEKSF
+1668 
-1677 QVKELTVWKQPGLYE
+1677 
-1692 QNIDIYDIS
+1692 
-1701 KFKEIASASGV
+1701 
-1712 LVSPGYPRRYRPQQ
+1712 
-1726 YYTTRFVAPPGNV
+1726 
-1739 FSFAFHSLDLEYP
+1739 
-1752 WRNVYCFDAVV
+1752 
-1763 FIDPINNKTLQQYIL
+1763 
-1778 KICGNL
+1778 
-1784 TADAKQNFI
+1784 
-1793 SSGNEIIVAFY
+1793 
-1804 SDDESE
+1804 
-1810 YSGFELHFQ
+1810 
-1819 TYANRCLNH
+1819 ANRCLNH

-1967 ITTKNVGRYIYE
+1967 ITTKNVG
-1979 IYISY
+1979 SY

-2013 FYSDNS
+2013 VYSDNS

-2152 GNSCRECIEYK
+2152 GNSCRIEYK

-2188 WLLYSILDAGSG
+2188 WLLYSILDAGS
-2200 IFLKFNDLQI
+2200 D
-2210 PALDSSCS
+2210 
-2218 NGIVIYDS
+2218 
-2226 SNRQIK
+2226 
-2232 RFCGYE
+2232 
-2238 IPKSLFVNETKIR
+2238 
-2251 IAIETSQLQHDVR
+2251 
-2264 RFALSYTANF
+2264 F

-2469 EGRYCTEKIDLCKRE
+2469 EGRYCTEREFVKIMQRLGDVDVEKDIQGVYMTGATNLNVKMGEHVYIPKVDL
-2484 NILCNGRGICE
+2484 
-2495 NYATSWRCRC
+2495 YAFALMKQLDT
-2505 RKGYSGRLCEIDDWC
+2505 
-2520 NEFKCENGGT
+2520 
-2530 CLHSKSG
+2530 
-2537 PICLCTN
+2537 
-2544 ETTGQYCEKAKCG
+2544 KCG

-2811 EPSPRDINC
+2811 EPSP
-2820 NWKFY
+2820 K
-2825 AEKNKMII
+2825 
-2833 IDIEVADLNAAY
+2833 VADLNAAY

-3239 CYIHKPSLQPVC
+3239 CYIHKPSLQPDI
-3251 QCRFGYFGLLC
+3251 L
-3262 EKFRN
+3262 
-3267 CPDGYCLN
+3267 DYC
-3275 GGVCVSE
+3275 VKSFETVQMAIVSTE
-3282 YKKPYRCSC
+3282 VFAYQNTKNRTV
-3291 PKGLQGKRCEIAV
+3291 AV
-3304 CGGIYYTGATL
+3304 A
-3315 STPNILSLKL
+3315 LKDFK
-3325 EKLECNYFLE
+3325 ESDVKSCNYFLE

-3470 SFGSYSYYLGRVHC
+3470 SFG
-3484 FYNIKTQP
+3484 
-3492 ESVMALTNEE
+3492 M
-3502 ELWTEENSLIF
+3502 
-3513 FDGKNELYYKME
+3513 
-3525 NLQTFLSSTNE
+3525 
-3536 ISIQFSAVF
+3536 
-3545 RSSVIPAFEVTF
+3545 
-3557 YELPTQTYH
+3557 PTQTYH

-3639 SIASDSVTFVANF
+3639 SIASDSVTKMSI
-3652 TRYTDEFLGFSLNYS
+3652 TRGMQKFKRWRSLCLSSWCCWDEL
-3667 AFVDFCIQNKV
+3667 
-3678 KCPSPEV
+3678 
-3685 CKNSKDGAV
+3685 
-3694 CVCPAGVAGTNCR
+3694 
-3707 LNCDNLILHNSSA
+3707 SA

-4227 PDGFSGVHCEKDL
+4227 PDDL

-4269 FNGNNC
+4269 F
-4275 ENVICGGTLKL
+4275 NVICGGTLKL

>member
-1 MFIMIAYCRYFKRK
+1 MRQLSCLILASCDMCCAMNEQWRLKWKDGRRLGKANGFVLWLIIIILNINISAFRNRKSDDDSELNLQILLDSLKLSLAENKLKKVFYCEMNIYVEKENVDVSSNEFIFRLNLFDNDHPMKFSKPVVQKNSSQRSGNEEILISAHLPKEHPKENFYRIFSDYNQGKDAENSFLFNNKKLKRKYHLIIALLLSFILFHYLWYIICLLRQLFYDNYQESRSLAPNSSVDLAFKSGYIVLYDDTYLKNNSQVAEKYETEIKKAIDNASLSNSNCTTKTERIRYFKRK
-15 NGILSALVAIDVH
+15 NGISSALVAIDVH
-28 LNINRMEQNFSNFLE
+28 LNMNKMEQNFSNFLE
-43 KFQTVLLKSNPAWNL
+43 KFQTVLLQSNPTWSL
-58 IDIKFEN
+58 IDIKF
-65 FSNPILSKFNNS
+65 
-77 VIMSHMTSLLSKEK
+77 
-91 LTNDDSQEQSFETF
+91 D
-105 NYIHSNGFPG
+105 
-115 RYLPN
+115 
-120 TDHSWEIIN
+120 
-129 PDEQDG
+129 
-135 QVQLK
+135 QV
-140 ILALN
+140 A
-145 LAYDQHTKSC
+145 
-155 SDYIEIYI
+155 
-163 HNTLHSRLC
+163 
-172 QIPTNPMQRTII
+172 
-184 SMFNDV
+184 
-190 KIRFVSKDHQDYE
+190 
-203 NFGFLIEWQ
+203 
-212 FNQVPCVP
+212 CVP
-220 NPCANGGVCSRDK
+220 NPCANGGICSQDK
-233 FGFVSCVCPSGYNG
+233 FGFVSCACPSGYNG
-247 TFCDVATNCNTP
+247 TFCDVSTNCNNP

-299 LSFFLNDPKI
+299 LSFFLNNPKI
-309 CSDYIRINDYS
+309 CSDFIRINEYS

-332 FCGSDISSKF
+332 FCGHDISSKF
-342 ISKYDTIEIQFAAES
+342 ISKYDTVEIQFAAES

-365 FKYKIG
+365 FKYKIAPNYCLLNPCNNFQDCFNTADGYSCQCKPGRVGENCSGKVDFCFSNPCKKPGTDECINLNETFFCNCNEG
-371 YSGSLCELSACDFHP
+371 YSGSLCERSACDFHP
-386 TCKNNGICLVNDA
+386 TCRNKGICLVNDE
-399 GLAACKCKANFTGYD
+399 GLAACKCKASFTGYD

-436 PVDGSSTFQCQY
+436 PVDGSSSFQCQY

-453 DRKGFLFNFKNV
+453 DRKGFLFDFKNV

-472 DNVYIFSSWNTIDND
+472 DNVYIFSSWNPIDND
-487 MIYSFNGIPDDFEIS
+487 IIYSFNGIRDDFEIS
-502 VRASKALILLSGSA
+502 VRASKALIILSGSA

-521 NYGFELQYSSTFAC
+521 DYGFELQYSSTFG
-535 DDLHSGCA
+535 DDLHSGCT

-550 FNESIAHVSGEDNT
+550 FNKSIAYVGDEGNT

-572 DFCNPNPCKNNGK
+572 DFCNPNPCMNNGK
-585 CISLANDF
+585 CISLSNDF
-593 KCQCPPYY
+593 KCQCPPFY
-601 FAGKRCEIINCQNI
+601 FGGKRCEIINCQNI
-615 RLDSK
+615 RMDSK
-620 FGFIVPPG
+620 SGFIVSPG
-628 YPNEYVPN
+628 YPNEYLSN

-643 TLNETTMEYTFQSLM
+643 ALNETTMEYSFQSLM
-658 FNVEGPQNRCSN
+658 FNVEGPQNLCSN
-670 DYLEFDSAED
+670 DYLEFDSVED
-680 HSRKMRAC
+680 HLRKMRHC

-694 ALQLEYPNPLIVR
+694 PLQLEYPNPLIVR

-720 INYRHQMKGKCNETL
+720 INYRHE
-735 KSKYGDIFLPD
+735 

-760 TFESSIGGFVD
+760 SFESSAGGFVD
-771 LYIERFKS
+771 LYIER
-779 NDCQKNYLQILD
+779 I
-791 VDINGK
+791 
-797 NEIICETSYKR
+797 
-808 IKSPQNKFVINVFM
+808 
-822 ENKSGV
+822 
-828 TFKANYRMYVE
+828 
-839 SKDNCDMLSCPENS
+839 CDMLSCPENS
-853 KCTRLN
+853 KCTRL
-859 DRLFC
+859 DGRFFC
-864 HCNEGYTYVRGRC
+864 HCNEGYTYVRGKC
-877 NPLRCAASPCLNGGT
+877 SPLRCAASPCLNGGT
-892 CIENLR
+892 CIENMR

-905 SQYYG
+905 PQYYG

-928 NGVCIHVDGKPH
+928 NGVCIHVDGKPR

-956 LDERCGGVIL
+956 LGNI
-966 DFPAVFTSQSTELDN
+966 
-981 TFCEWKIQNGK
+981 
-992 LNQQLTIIFDEIQL
+992 L

-1029 ICLIQPKRQLY
+1029 ICLIKPNRQLY
-1040 INYSSIR
+1040 INYTSIQ

-1059 VLARIFTGKIFTCKM
+1059 VLARIFT
-1074 LIIKLRVSVDNLST
+1074 VDNLST
-1088 RAAVVCSNQSYCFNK
+1088 KAAVVCSNQSYCFNK
-1103 ELDLCSEMQC
+1103 EVDLCSEMQC
-1113 NGGHCV
+1113 NTGHCV
-1119 STNNTY
+1119 STNNTH
-1125 AACKCPAGYA
+1125 AACKCPAGFT
-1135 GSYCEEKIKTCE
+1135 GSYCEERIKTCE
-1147 AMPCKNGGSCL
+1147 TMPCKNGGSCL

-1177 EKRMCSHLIVDTP
+1177 EKRICSYLLVDTP

-1209 SWKIVTNPDSL
+1209 SWKIVTNLDSL
-1220 IWLRFLLLDI
+1220 IWLRFILLDI

-1237 HFDVVKIYN
+1237 HFDFVKIYN

-1259 GYKTETTPPIKL
+1259 GYKTEITPPIKL
-1271 DIVKNIVTVNFVTD
+1271 DTVKNIVTVHFVTD

-1292 FMLLW
+1292 FVLLW
-1297 NITSSLCRNVKCPLH
+1297 NITSGLCRNVKCPLH
-1312 SVCELGVNGTPI
+1312 SVCELGQNGAPI
-1324 CTCDFGYYGEKCEE
+1324 CTCDFGYYGGKCEE

-1357 NSFHCICSSGITG
+1357 NSFHCICPPGITG

-1375 DIDECIENPCKNKGI
+1375 DIDECIENPCKNGGI
-1390 CVNTF
+1390 CVNN
-1395 GSFKCQCAVGN
+1395 S
-1406 YGRFCENVISCQT
+1406 
-1419 LISYENL
+1419 
-1426 KLRHISHTD
+1426 
-1435 YAWIIAPEKYNR
+1435 AWIIAPEKPNR
-1447 YAQLNPLLVDLIN
+1447 YAQLNPLLVDLVD

-1482 EFDKDVEALF
+1482 EFDKDVETMF

-1506 TTGTFLPEKKLIF
+1506 TTGTFSPEKKLMF
-1519 DAFLTSSESPP
+1519 DASLTSSKSPP
-1530 GCQDRD
+1530 GCNDPD
-1536 CKYPILTSFEICK
+1536 CKYPILKSFVTNQDKICTI
-1549 VKRLGLP
+1549 KRLGLP
-1556 WLKLFHWELR
+1556 WLKLFHWKLR
-1566 RDSECATTIFFGQ
+1566 RDSECATTIYFGQ
-1579 KKLVNITFSKLSFSG
+1579 KGLVNITFIRISFSG
-1594 HTNSNGYIAVYDGDQ
+1594 YTNSNGYIEVYDGDQ

-1622 QIPFYVLA
+1622 STPFYILT
-1630 SSKMIT
+1630 SSKIIT
-1636 VKYVRGS
+1636 VKYVRGR

-1656 ESHTKKMSKWNS
+1656 ESHLRNKNNSLHSAEKLSKWNS
-1668 SYFYEEKSF
+1668 SHFYEEKSF
-1677 QVKELTVWKQPGLYE
+1677 QVKELTVWKEPVLYE
-1692 QNIDIYDIS
+1692 QNINVYDIS
-1701 KFKEIASASGV
+1701 KFKEITSASGV
-1712 LVSPGYPRRYRPQQ
+1712 LVSPGYPRRYRPLQ

-1739 FSFAFHSLDLEYP
+1739 FSFAFHSLDLECP

-1763 FIDPINNKTLQQYIL
+1763 FIDPINNKTLQQCIM
-1778 KICGNL
+1778 KVCGNL
-1784 TADAKQNFI
+1784 TADAKQNFVI
-1793 SSGNEIIVAFY
+1793 SSGNEITVAFY

-1810 YSGFELHFQ
+1810 YTGFELHFQ

-1837 SYPESYHCRCDK
+1837 SYPESYDCHCNK
-1849 GYAGFD
+1849 AYAGFD
-1855 CQEAIDQCSSSPC
+1855 CQEVIDQCSSSPC
-1868 VLGHGMCAN
+1868 VLGHGICAN

-1899 LICPLNYCQHKGRC
+1899 LICPLNYCHHNGTC

-1922 ICKGPFS
+1922 ICKRQFS
-1929 GPRCEQASCGE
+1929 GPRCEQ
-1940 TTVSY
+1940 
-1945 FYIFESMNHPEPYPP
+1945 EPYPP

-1967 ITTKNVGRYIYE
+1967 ITTNNVWRYIYE
-1979 IYISY
+1979 IHIRYL
-1984 VDLECGWDYVKIQ
+1984 DMECGWDYVKIQ

-2008 AKKKT
+2008 AEEKT
-2013 FYSDNS
+2013 VYSDNS
-2019 TLNMWFHSDSSKSGK
+2019 TLNMWFHSDISKAGN

-2055 FICQVTGPNSRECI
+2055 FICQVTGPNSRNCV
-2069 CEPGYTGKECDEI
+2069 CEPGYTGKECNEI

-2141 KHTCSCILPAS
+2141 KHTCSCILPAY
-2152 GNSCRECIEYK
+2152 GNNCRSEYE
-2163 IIISH
+2163 IIVSYN
-2168 SGVIKSPEYPFSY
+2168 GMIKSPEYPFSY
-2181 PNEMQCD
+2181 PNEMQCA
-2188 WLLYSILDAGSG
+2188 WSLNSILDAGS
-2200 IFLKFNDLQI
+2200 D
-2210 PALDSSCS
+2210 
-2218 NGIVIYDS
+2218 
-2226 SNRQIK
+2226 
-2232 RFCGYE
+2232 
-2238 IPKSLFVNETKIR
+2238 
-2251 IAIETSQLQHDVR
+2251 
-2264 RFALSYTANF
+2264 F
-2274 DFCSK
+2274 DFCTK
-2279 FPCKND
+2279 FPCNNN

-2292 VLKEARSRSCQCR
+2292 ALKEARSRSCQCR
-2305 SKAYHGF
+2305 SKAHHGF

-2322 GQLLESKPSLSGI
+2322 GKLLESKPSLSGI

-2347 SYCKWPI
+2347 SYCKWSI

-2371 YRNCSKCCTGA
+2371 YRNCPKCCTGA
-2382 DQVLL
+2382 DQILL
-2387 EDQNGHIISKFCG
+2387 EDRNGHIISKYCG

-2412 HVVVV
+2412 HVVIV

-2430 HLLYRAVQNVCF
+2430 HLLYRAVQNICF
-2442 NDKYC
+2442 KNKYC

-2455 DRYGKPFCICPFGY
+2455 DRYGKPFCICPLGY
-2469 EGRYCTEKIDLCKRE
+2469 EGRFCTEKIDRCKRE
-2484 NILCNGRGICE
+2484 NVLCNGRGICE

-2505 RKGYSGRLCEIDDWC
+2505 RKGYSGHDWC

-2530 CLHSKSG
+2530 CAHSKNG

-2544 ETTGQYCEKAKCG
+2544 ETTGQHCERAKCG
-2557 GIIRRPLIGTI
+2557 GIIRHPLIGTI

-2589 IAPEGTCVHLKFYW
+2589 IAPEGTCVHLKFHW
-2603 IDLSCTSYYA
+2603 IDLSCSSYYA
-2613 AFGMCTPENIKI
+2613 AFGMCTPESIKI
-2625 YNSKNKSLV
+2625 YNSKKKSLV

-2640 FEPTTLEV
+2640 FEPATLEV
-2648 VSLKNNLILSY
+2648 VSLKNNLVLSY
-2659 HSEKDDDFEH
+2659 HNKN
-2669 YDKDNC
+2669 NC

-2684 LCVDQL
+2684 LCVDEL

-2696 ICKPGFTGKNCDI
+2696 ICKPGFTGKDCDR

-2715 SLPSGFC
+2715 SLPRSFC

-2731 DSFYCECSPGWTGEV
+2731 DSFYCECFPGWTGEV
-2746 CMDEIN
+2746 CSDEIN

-2763 CHSLKNAYYCSCIET
+2763 CHSLRNGYYCSCIET

-2811 EPSPRDINC
+2811 EPSP
-2820 NWKFY
+2820 K
-2825 AEKNKMII
+2825 
-2833 IDIEVADLNAAY
+2833 VADFNSAY

-2857 EISEINEDQPQELIC
+2857 KISEINQDKPQELIC
-2872 DRLTTKRIEVHSDE
+2872 DRLTTKRIEIHSDE
-2886 FSLLFASGKLNDTIS
+2886 FSLLFASGKLNNTIS
-2901 KFYGRYMTVDPSLCT
+2901 KFYGRYMTVDPSLCI
-2916 PNPCQNNGNCSI
+2916 PNPCQNNGNCSTDDD
-2928 EADGTII
+2928 DGTFF

-2952 VICDAETKEING
+2952 VICEAETKEING
-2964 TFSVSPDPLYTTCSW
+2964 TFSVSANPLFDTCSW
-2979 TIYNTPVGNKAA
+2979 TIYNTPIGNKAA

-3002 NDDCNEN
+3002 TDDCNEN
-3009 FLEIYTK
+3009 FLEIYAK
-3016 KDYFTEF
+3016 KDDSTEF

-3033 NELSSKIMSVD
+3033 SELSSKIMSVE
-3044 GYAVKLIL
+3044 GYAVKLVL
-3052 RSIDVERKFA
+3052 HSIGIERKFA

-3103 PTCFSPCQNL
+3103 STCFSPCQNL

-3144 SNSTAIMLTMKYM
+3144 SNSTAIMLTMKYV

-3175 VSRNHSNLMQKI
+3175 VSRNHTYLMQKI
-3187 CGKMLDVKFF
+3187 CGKVLNMKFF

-3210 VYFGGNG
+3210 AYFGGNG
-3217 FVATYGIVN
+3217 FVATYGIVS
-3226 NPCIYLMCKNGGF
+3226 NPCIYLKCKNGGF
-3239 CYIHKPSLQPVC
+3239 CYIHKSSLQPVC

-3275 GGVCVSE
+3275 GGICLSE

-3315 STPNILSLKL
+3315 SMPSIRSLKL

-3335 TESSA
+3335 TDSSA

-3345 EKLFFGWQT
+3345 EKLFFGWQS
-3354 ECKDSYVEIHEGWDQ
+3354 ECKHSYVEIHEGWDQ

-3385 ALIGTQSNN
+3385 ALIGTQGNN
-3394 RLFLVVRAII
+3394 RLFLLVRAVI

-3450 LCDIERCGYSVVNES
+3450 LCNIERCGYNVVNES

-3470 SFGSYSYYLGRVHC
+3470 SFGSYSFYLGRAHC

-3492 ESVMALTNEE
+3492 ESVIALTNEE
-3502 ELWTEENSLIF
+3502 ELLNEENSLIF
-3513 FDGKNELYYKME
+3513 FDGKNELDYKIE
-3525 NLQTFLSSTNE
+3525 NLQTFLSM
-3536 ISIQFSAVF
+3536 
-3545 RSSVIPAFEVTF
+3545 
-3557 YELPTQTYH
+3557 PTQTYH

-3572 LSTFD
+3572 LSSFD

-3588 RYTITVPGFSGI
+3588 RYTITVRGFSGI
-3600 LLQILYFNVIDCT
+3600 LLRMLYFNVSDCT

-3618 IYVKEKFV
+3618 IYAEEKFV

-3632 PITDEEV
+3632 SITDEEV
-3639 SIASDSVTFVANF
+3639 TINSGSVTKMSI
-3652 TRYTDEFLGFSLNYS
+3652 T
-3667 AFVDFCIQNKV
+3667 
-3678 KCPSPEV
+3678 
-3685 CKNSKDGAV
+3685 
-3694 CVCPAGVAGTNCR
+3694 GV
-3707 LNCDNLILHNSSA
+3707 NCDNLILYNSSA

-3735 SCLWKIAPNQ
+3735 SCFWKIAANQ
-3745 KGKVVKAILTIDHI
+3745 KGKVVKAILTVDHI

-3812 RITFSGFV
+3812 RITFNGFV

-3831 SFICLNGGTCS
+3831 NFMCLNGGTCS
-3842 DSIFQIFCTCPPGYI
+3842 DSIFRIFCTCPPGYI

-3876 TCLMGKCKCAE
+3876 TCSMGKCKCSE
-3887 GFTGQ
+3887 GFSGQ
-3892 FCENFVNSEQ
+3892 FCETFVNSEQ

-3907 PTTIVSPFY
+3907 PTTIMSPFY

-3937 LLRFKHIS
+3937 LLQFKHIS

-3960 SDLNRTIGIFCGS
+3960 SDLNHTIGIFCGS
-3973 MLPPAIYTTNK
+3973 MLPPVIYTTDK

-4004 VANSKDP
+4004 VAN
-4011 CEMFDCSGHG
+4011 
-4021 DCIAENG
+4021 
-4028 YVSCKCHKNYSGENC
+4028 
-4043 EINNACRDVLCMN
+4043 NACRNVICMN
-4056 SGTCILRKGASICNC
+4056 SGTCILRKGAPICNC
-4071 RWPFTGATCADVLC
+4071 RWPFTGFKCADVLC
-4085 GHYFKHIFN
+4085 GYYFKHIFN
-4094 GKISFLSLVNSN
+4094 EKISFLNLINSN

-4124 SIHINNFQMKYPNE
+4124 SININNFQMKYPNE

-4146 IVDRKSTKSTV
+4146 IVDGKSIKSTV

-4162 DSKNVTSLLAT
+4162 DSKNVTSLLTT

-4181 FVSKHAMDD
+4181 FVSKHAMHDN
-4190 SFAIDFTTDYQGK
+4190 FAIDFTTDYQGK
-4203 NICNFYCQNYGK
+4203 NICNVYCQNYGI

-4227 PDGFSGVHCEKDL
+4227 PDDL

-4249 GGTCKHNE
+4249 GGICKHNE
-4257 NNTTYQCICLKN
+4257 NNTSYQCSCLKN

-4286 WKRFTSPLYPNSYP
+4286 WKRFTSPLYPNLYP
-4300 NLSRCIWTYNDTK
+4300 NLSRCIWTYNDTR

-4335 VAIERCSVVSGCSS
+4335 VAIEKCSFVSGCSS
-4349 ILKSRYCGDK
+4349 VLKSRYCGNK

-4377 KITFI
+4377 KVTFI
-4382 SDSTDSFR
+4382 SDSTDSFS
-4390 GFSAKLLPSDMKILN
+4390 GFSAKLLPSDMKISN
-4405 SSVAE
+4405 SSVAV

>member
-1 MFIMIAYCRYFKRK
+1 MKMKSSKLVQKDSFQQSGNEEILLSAHLRKEHPKENSYNQGKDAENSFLLNNKKLKRKYNLIIALLLSFILFQYLWYIICLLRQLYNDTHQESRSLYSNSSVDLTFKSGYIVLYDDFYLKNNSQAEEKYEAEIKKAIESASLSNSNCTTKTERIRYFKRK

-28 LNINRMEQNFSNFLE
+28 LNINSMEQNFSNFLE

-365 FKYKIG
+365 FKYKIAPNYCLLNPCNSFQDCFNTADGYICQCKPGRVGEDCSRSKFYSLNYLKCAYKVDFCFSHPCKKPGTDECINLNETFFCKCSAG

-828 TFKANYRMYVE
+828 TFKANYRI
-839 SKDNCDMLSCPENS
+839 KDNCDMLSCPENS

-956 LDERCGGVIL
+956 LGNIL
-966 DFPAVFTSQSTELDN
+966 PHFQ
-981 TFCEWKIQNGK
+981 I
-992 LNQQLTIIFDEIQL
+992 LNSRTDL

-1059 VLARIFTGKIFTCKM
+1059 VLARIFT
-1074 LIIKLRVSVDNLST
+1074 VDNLST

-1220 IWLRFLLLDI
+1220 IWLRFFLLDI

-1390 CVNTF
+1390 CVN
-1395 GSFKCQCAVGN
+1395 N
-1406 YGRFCENVISCQT
+1406 
-1419 LISYENL
+1419 
-1426 KLRHISHTD
+1426 

-1579 KKLVNITFSKLSFSG
+1579 KKLVNITF
-1594 HTNSNGYIAVYDGDQ
+1594 N
-1609 NSNILIGKFTEYT
+1609 
-1622 QIPFYVLA
+1622 
-1630 SSKMIT
+1630 
-1636 VKYVRGS
+1636 
-1643 IYFGKSLSFEMII
+1643 
-1656 ESHTKKMSKWNS
+1656 
-1668 SYFYEEKSF
+1668 
-1677 QVKELTVWKQPGLYE
+1677 
-1692 QNIDIYDIS
+1692 
-1701 KFKEIASASGV
+1701 
-1712 LVSPGYPRRYRPQQ
+1712 
-1726 YYTTRFVAPPGNV
+1726 
-1739 FSFAFHSLDLEYP
+1739 
-1752 WRNVYCFDAVV
+1752 
-1763 FIDPINNKTLQQYIL
+1763 
-1778 KICGNL
+1778 
-1784 TADAKQNFI
+1784 
-1793 SSGNEIIVAFY
+1793 
-1804 SDDESE
+1804 
-1810 YSGFELHFQ
+1810 
-1819 TYANRCLNH
+1819 ANRCLNH

-1967 ITTKNVGRYIYE
+1967 ITTKNVG
-1979 IYISY
+1979 SY

-2013 FYSDNS
+2013 VYSDNS

-2152 GNSCRECIEYK
+2152 GNSCRIEYK

-2188 WLLYSILDAGSG
+2188 WLLYSILDAGS
-2200 IFLKFNDLQI
+2200 D
-2210 PALDSSCS
+2210 
-2218 NGIVIYDS
+2218 
-2226 SNRQIK
+2226 
-2232 RFCGYE
+2232 
-2238 IPKSLFVNETKIR
+2238 
-2251 IAIETSQLQHDVR
+2251 
-2264 RFALSYTANF
+2264 F

-2469 EGRYCTEKIDLCKRE
+2469 EGRYCTEREFVKIMQRLGDVDVEKDIQGVYMTGATNLNVKMGEHVYIPKVDL
-2484 NILCNGRGICE
+2484 
-2495 NYATSWRCRC
+2495 YAFALMKQLDR
-2505 RKGYSGRLCEIDDWC
+2505 
-2520 NEFKCENGGT
+2520 
-2530 CLHSKSG
+2530 
-2537 PICLCTN
+2537 
-2544 ETTGQYCEKAKCG
+2544 
-2557 GIIRRPLIGTI
+2557 
-2568 TSPKNFSTNY
+2568 
-2578 YFKGTDCEWEF
+2578 TDCEWEF

-2811 EPSPRDINC
+2811 EPSP
-2820 NWKFY
+2820 K
-2825 AEKNKMII
+2825 
-2833 IDIEVADLNAAY
+2833 VADLNAAY

-3239 CYIHKPSLQPVC
+3239 CYIHKPSLQPDI
-3251 QCRFGYFGLLC
+3251 L
-3262 EKFRN
+3262 
-3267 CPDGYCLN
+3267 DYC
-3275 GGVCVSE
+3275 VKSFETVQMAIVSTE
-3282 YKKPYRCSC
+3282 VFAYQNTKNRTV
-3291 PKGLQGKRCEIAV
+3291 AV
-3304 CGGIYYTGATL
+3304 A
-3315 STPNILSLKL
+3315 LKDFK
-3325 EKLECNYFLE
+3325 ESDVKSCNYFLE

-3470 SFGSYSYYLGRVHC
+3470 SFG
-3484 FYNIKTQP
+3484 
-3492 ESVMALTNEE
+3492 M
-3502 ELWTEENSLIF
+3502 
-3513 FDGKNELYYKME
+3513 
-3525 NLQTFLSSTNE
+3525 
-3536 ISIQFSAVF
+3536 
-3545 RSSVIPAFEVTF
+3545 
-3557 YELPTQTYH
+3557 PTQTYH

-3639 SIASDSVTFVANF
+3639 SIASDSVTKMSI
-3652 TRYTDEFLGFSLNYS
+3652 TRGMQKFKRWRSLCLSSWCCWDEL
-3667 AFVDFCIQNKV
+3667 
-3678 KCPSPEV
+3678 
-3685 CKNSKDGAV
+3685 
-3694 CVCPAGVAGTNCR
+3694 
-3707 LNCDNLILHNSSA
+3707 SA

-4227 PDGFSGVHCEKDL
+4227 PDDL